1 MKVDPCC
8 LTRCKASS
16 IFLKNCGATGNWL
29 RVAFLRKGYTL
40 RRAIFSAIA
49 ALFLAGAAQ
58 AQIKTI
64 VTDHFRVHY
73 TLGAEGTA
81 RRVAETCEEVFPT
94 LAAAYDYY
102 DDFRTIHVIVLD
114 NSDVLGNGWANYYSN
129 TMAIWATSLDF
140 ELRGSHDWIKNVVTH
155 ELTHIITLNKARKKW
170 PFQFA
175 LLSVSRF
182 DSNPDITF
190 QFPLYHLNTP
200 RGWTEGI
207 AQYGAQK
214 FGYDSWDS
222 HRDMLLRM
230 AVLEDD
236 LLSWEEM
243 GTVWD
248 RMGKFYGEFVYNQG
262 YAMMVYL
269 HDQYGAEKVD
279 ELTHQVGSM
288 SFDPAIRRVLGISAD
303 QFYADWVAF
312 LAENY
317 GRLESEIRGQGF
329 FEGEPLD
336 EVNEGVLEY
345 HPALSPD
352 GKKLAYLTSEKQDYG
367 ITVLKI
373 YDFETRK
380 KTELKNWIDTRISW
394 SPDGEEIVFVRNKG
408 GFNDLYIYNLAE
420 DKERRIS
427 ARLRAKD
434 PSFSPDGQR
443 IAFVHNEDGT
453 NNLGLIA
460 RDGTDLVYLTNN
472 NDATQYMGP
481 RFSPDGEWL
490 LFSVFRGEDRD
501 IAMIRADSPPRPKVF
516 EKAEKKKKSED
527 EEGEEE
533 TIDVFP
539 DTVAFAH
546 PDSSGFRAV
555 VASPAD
561 ERDPH
566 WLPDG
571 SGFVFSSD
579 QSGIFNIY
587 RYRLEN
593 DEVEQ
598 LTNVI
603 GGAFVPTVAADESVV
618 YSGYQSNDYSLYR
631 FEMGEFERDAHFE
644 PVVMHD
650 YRSIFDG
657 PKLADQFQTATYRG
671 RNVLRYIPILQVGP
685 TYVGNT
691 FGLNQASGGLQFST
705 GDMLGGQELT
715 AWGIVGKNMRNATDL
730 NTDVGFFYERRLRP
744 QVGNNRTFNPSFYI
758 AGRRREIDNL
768 LKASQIDT
776 LEIEET
782 DLYPVPVDSVTSLL
796 IPDVRQYVYQ
806 GTSRQDLFKTTLG
819 QLAVGVDVP
828 LTRRAE
834 LNALYIWRD
843 YAEGWTLRRFRSQN
857 QIYLVQYGVDISAS
871 LDPSLLAQDTLLVN
885 NEDPLEFYEDLSFFR
900 THMLSM
906 AWRYRKINP
915 TANRLISPSGRAM
928 ALVYRYLMPTV
939 ADSLTEQIPTDGVPR
954 DQFVGVERRMRV
966 NEYVAAY
973 NERIRL
979 PFANSLNIELIG
991 AYKNARLKPRFIED
1005 GGFLE
1010 GRYYWP
1016 LRYYI
1021 GGRNFLSGYPY
1032 FTDWGTKLLYARV
1045 GYGFPIL
1052 KRISSRFINFN
1063 FSKLHGELFA
1073 EAGVVG
1079 NFSRFED
1086 IDFWQGKRWRS
1097 RPNIDQFLTDV
1108 GGELRLQLFTFYRI
1122 PMFAYFQVARPI
1134 PSSRVKRLWIT
1145 RLPNGSLEECA
1156 PTAEGCFRSLTVR
1169 DSEGDLDEIDDWRF
1183 YFGFG
1188 L

>member
-1 MKVDPCC
+1 M
-8 LTRCKASS
+8 
-16 IFLKNCGATGNWL
+16 
-29 RVAFLRKGYTL
+29 
-40 RRAIFSAIA
+40 RRAISSAIA

-58 AQIKTI
+58 AQIQTI
-64 VTDHFRVHY
+64 VTDHFRVHFSR
-73 TLGAEGTA
+73 GAEGTA

-94 LAAAYDYY
+94 LAAAYDYF

-155 ELTHIITLNKARKKW
+155 ELTHIMTLNKARKKW

-182 DSNPDITF
+182 DSNPDIAF
-190 QFPLYHLNTP
+190 QFPLYHLNAP
-200 RGWTEGI
+200 RGWSEGI
-207 AQYGAQK
+207 AQYGAHK

-243 GTVWD
+243 GTVGA
-248 RMGKFYGEFVYNQG
+248 RTGKFYGEFVYNQG
-262 YAMMVYL
+262 YAMMVYI
-269 HDQYGAEKVD
+269 HEQYGAEKVD
-279 ELTHQVGSM
+279 ELTHQIGSM

-312 LAENY
+312 LADNY
-317 GRLESEIRGQGF
+317 GRLKSEIRGQGF
-329 FEGEPLD
+329 FQGAPLD

-352 GKKLAYLTSEKQDYG
+352 GKKLAYLTSEKQDYA
-367 ITVLKI
+367 ITALKI
-373 YDFETRK
+373 YDFATEK
-380 KTELKNWIDTRISW
+380 KTKLKGRIDTRIGW
-394 SPDGEEIVFVRNKG
+394 SPDGKEIVFVRNKG
-408 GFNDLYIYNLAE
+408 GFNDLYIYDLAE
-420 DKERRIS
+420 DEECRIS

-443 IAFVHNEDGT
+443 IVFVHNEDGT
-453 NNLGLIA
+453 NNLGLID

-472 NDATQYMGP
+472 NDATQYSGP

-490 LFSVFRGEDRD
+490 LFSVFRGQDRD
-501 IAMIRADSPPRPKVF
+501 IAMIRADSPPRPKTF
-516 EKAEKKKKSED
+516 KQAKAKKKKSED

-533 TIDVFP
+533 TIEVFP

-587 RYRLEN
+587 RYRLAN

-603 GGAFVPTVAADESVV
+603 GGAFVPTVAADERVV
-618 YSGYQSNDYSLYR
+618 YSGYHSNDYSLYR
-631 FEMGEFERDAHFE
+631 FEMGEFGRAAHFE
-644 PVVMHD
+644 PVAMRD

-657 PKLADQFQTATYRG
+657 PKLDDQYRVASYRG
-671 RNVLRYIPILQVGP
+671 RNVLRYLPILQVGP
-685 TYVGNT
+685 TFVGNA
-691 FGLNQASGGLQFST
+691 FGLNQVRGGLQFST
-705 GDMLGGQELT
+705 GDMFGGQELT
-715 AWGIVGKNMRNATDL
+715 AWGIVGKNVRDATDL

-758 AGRRREIDNL
+758 RGWRREIDNL
-768 LKASQIDT
+768 SKPIQVSIDT
-776 LEIEET
+776 LAAST
-782 DLYPVPVDSVTSLL
+782 LYPVPVDSVSNVL
-796 IPDVRQYVYQ
+796 IPAVEQRVYQ
-806 GTSRQDLFKTTLG
+806 YARRQHLFKTVFKD
-819 QLAVGVDVP
+819 LAVGIDVP
-828 LTRRAE
+828 LTQRTE
-834 LNALYIWRD
+834 LNALYLWRN
-843 YAEGWTLRRFRSQN
+843 YAQSFTLRRLRSKS
-857 QIYLVQYGVDISAS
+857 QIYLVQDGVDMSETV
-871 LDPSLLAQDTLLVN
+871 DPALLVQDTLLVDREN
-885 NEDPLEFYEDLSFFR
+885 PWKYYGDLSFFR
-900 THMLSM
+900 THLLSA
-906 AWRYRKINP
+906 AWRYQKINP
-915 TANRLISPSGRAM
+915 TADRSVNPSGRALS
-928 ALVYRYLMPTV
+928 LVYSYMMPTL
-939 ADSLTEQIPTDGVPR
+939 ADSLAEQQPTDMDGVPR
-954 DQFVGVERRMRV
+954 DQLVGVERRLRV

-979 PFANSLNIELIG
+979 PFNNSLNIRLIG
-991 AYKNARLKPRFIED
+991 AYKNIRTKPCFEPD
-1005 GGFLE
+1005 EGGLFE
-1010 GRYYWP
+1010 GCFYWP

-1032 FTDWGTKLLYARV
+1032 FTDSGSKLLYARI
-1045 GYGFPIL
+1045 GYGFPL
-1052 KRISSRFINFN
+1052 LRRISTRFINFS
-1063 FSKLHGELFA
+1063 FSKLYAELFA
-1073 EAGVVG
+1073 EAGAVG

-1086 IDFWQGKRWRS
+1086 IDFWKGKRWRS
-1097 RPNIDQFLTDV
+1097 WPNTDKFLTNV

-1134 PSSRVKRLWIT
+1134 EAGRVEWIEPLPSEDD
-1145 RLPNGSLEECA
+1145 PNPEPYLS
-1156 PTAEGCFRSLTVR
+1156 VR
-1169 DSEGDLDEIDDWRF
+1169 DSQGNLDRIDEWRF

>member
-1 MKVDPCC
+1 M
-8 LTRCKASS
+8 
-16 IFLKNCGATGNWL
+16 
-29 RVAFLRKGYTL
+29 
-40 RRAIFSAIA
+40 RRAIFSAMA
-49 ALFLAGAAQ
+49 ALLLAGAAQ
-58 AQIKTI
+58 AQIQTI
-64 VTDHFRVHY
+64 VTDHFRVHFSR
-73 TLGAEGTA
+73 GAEGTA

-94 LAAAYDYY
+94 LAAAYNYY

-155 ELTHIITLNKARKKW
+155 ELTHILTLNKARKKW

-182 DSNPDITF
+182 DSNPDIAF
-190 QFPLYHLNTP
+190 QFPLYHLNAP

-207 AQYGAQK
+207 AQYGAHK

-236 LLSWEEM
+236 LLSWDEM
-243 GTVWD
+243 GTVGD
-248 RMGKFYGEFVYNQG
+248 RTGKFYGEFVYNQG
-262 YAMMVYL
+262 YAMMVYI
-269 HDQYGAEKVD
+269 HQQYGAEKVD
-279 ELTHQVGSM
+279 ELTHQIGAL

-312 LAENY
+312 LADNY
-317 GRLESEIRGQGF
+317 GRLTSEIRGQGF
-329 FEGEPLD
+329 FQGVPLD

-352 GKKLAYLTSEKQDYG
+352 GKKLAYLTSEEQDYA
-367 ITVLKI
+367 ITTLKI
-373 YDFETRK
+373 YDFETQK
-380 KTELKNWIDTRISW
+380 KTELKGWIDTRIGW

-408 GFNDLYIYNLAE
+408 GFNDLYLYNLAE
-420 DKERRIS
+420 DEERRIS

-453 NNLGLIA
+453 NNLGLID

-490 LFSVFRGEDRD
+490 LFSVFRGQDRD
-501 IAMIRADSPPRPKVF
+501 IAMIRADSPPRPKHF
-516 EKAEKKKKSED
+516 KQAEKKKSED
-527 EEGEEE
+527 EEGAEE
-533 TIDVFP
+533 TIEVFP

-561 ERDPH
+561 ERDPY

-587 RYRLEN
+587 RYRLAN

-598 LTNVI
+598 LNNVI
-603 GGAFVPTVAADESVV
+603 GGAFVPTVAADERVV
-618 YSGYQSNDYSLYR
+618 YSGYHSNDYSLYR
-631 FEMGEFERDAHFE
+631 FELGEFARAAHFE
-644 PVVMHD
+644 PVAMRD

-657 PKLADQFQTATYRG
+657 PKLSDQYQVASYRG

-685 TYVGNT
+685 TFVGNT

-705 GDMLGGQELT
+705 GDMFGGQELT
-715 AWGIVGKNMRNATDL
+715 AWGIAGKNIRDATDL

-758 AGRRREIDNL
+758 AARRREIDNL
-768 LKASQIDT
+768 SKTRVTPSPDTLAASTIYPVQIDSIDV
-776 LEIEET
+776 L
-782 DLYPVPVDSVTSLL
+782 VPNAEQH
-796 IPDVRQYVYQ
+796 IYQY
-806 GTSRQDLFKTTLG
+806 TSRQDLFKTVLG
-819 QLAVGVDVP
+819 QLAVGIDVP
-828 LTRRAE
+828 LTRRTE
-834 LNALYIWRD
+834 LNALYLWRN
-843 YAEGWTLRRFRSQN
+843 YAESWTLRRFRSKN
-857 QIYLVQYGVDISAS
+857 QIYLVQDGVDMSAA
-871 LDPSLLAQDTLLVN
+871 LDDPGLLGQDTLLVDSA
-885 NEDPLEFYEDLSFFR
+885 DPLKYYGDLSFFR
-900 THMLSM
+900 THLLS
-906 AWRYRKINP
+906 ASWRYQKINP
-915 TANRLISPSGRAM
+915 TADRSINPSGRALS
-928 ALVYRYLMPTV
+928 LVYRYLLPTV
-939 ADSLTEQIPTDGVPR
+939 ADSLTEQTPTDGVPR
-954 DQFVGVERRMRV
+954 DQFVGVERRLRV

-979 PFANSLNIELIG
+979 PFNNSLNIQLIG
-991 AYKNARLKPRFIED
+991 AYKNIRLKPRYDPE

-1010 GRYYWP
+1010 GRFYWP

-1032 FTDWGTKLLYARV
+1032 FTDSGSKLLYARI

-1052 KRISSRFINFN
+1052 RRISSRFINFS
-1063 FSKLHGELFA
+1063 FSKLYAELFA
-1073 EAGVVG
+1073 EAGAVG

-1086 IDFWQGKRWRS
+1086 IDFWKGKPWRS
-1097 RPNIDQFLTDV
+1097 WPNTDKFLTNV

-1122 PMFAYFQVARPI
+1122 PMFAYLQVARPLESARVEWFTPE
-1134 PSSRVKRLWIT
+1134 PSEDDPDPESY
-1145 RLPNGSLEECA
+1145 
-1156 PTAEGCFRSLTVR
+1156 LTVR
-1169 DSEGDLDEIDDWRF
+1169 NSEGERGRIDTWRF

>member
-1 MKVDPCC
+1 M
-8 LTRCKASS
+8 
-16 IFLKNCGATGNWL
+16 
-29 RVAFLRKGYTL
+29 

-73 TLGAEGTA
+73 ASGAEGTA

-102 DDFRTIHVIVLD
+102 DDFRTIHVMVFD

-182 DSNPDITF
+182 DSNPDIAF

-207 AQYGAQK
+207 AQYGAHK
-214 FGYDSWDS
+214 FGYDTWDS

-279 ELTHQVGSM
+279 ELTHQVGSV

-317 GRLESEIRGQGF
+317 GRLESEIRAQGF
-329 FEGEPLD
+329 FQGTALD

-352 GKKLAYLTSEKQDYG
+352 GKKLAYLTSEKQDYAL
-367 ITVLKI
+367 TVLKI
-373 YDFETRK
+373 YDFETGEETK
-380 KTELKNWIDTRISW
+380 LKGRVDTRIGW

-408 GFNDLYIYNLAE
+408 GFNDLYIYNLAA
-420 DKERRIS
+420 DQERRIS
-427 ARLRAKD
+427 ANLRAKD

-443 IAFVHNEDGT
+443 IAFVHNKDGT
-453 NNLGLIA
+453 NNLGLID

-501 IAMIRADSPPRPKVF
+501 IAMMRADSPPRPKVF
-516 EKAEKKKKSED
+516 EKAQKNSED
-527 EEGEEE
+527 EAGQEE
-533 TIDVFP
+533 TIAVFP

-546 PDSSGFRAV
+546 PDSSEFRAV
-555 VASPAD
+555 VASSAD

-593 DEVEQ
+593 DQVEQ

-603 GGAFVPTVAADESVV
+603 GGAFAPTVAADERVV
-618 YSGYQSNDYSLYR
+618 YSGYYSNDYSLYS
-631 FEMGEFERDAHFE
+631 FELGEFERAAHFE
-644 PVVMHD
+644 PVALRD

-657 PKLADQFQTATYRG
+657 PKLADQFQIATYRG

-768 LKASQIDT
+768 LKASQITADT
-776 LEIEET
+776 LEVGT
-782 DLYPVPVDSVTSLL
+782 VYPVPVDSVTSLL
-796 IPDVRQYVYQ
+796 IPDVRQYIYQ
-806 GTSRQDLFKTTLG
+806 GTSREDLFKTSLG

-828 LTRRAE
+828 LTRRTE

-857 QIYLVQYGVDISAS
+857 QIYLEQDGVDVSAS
-871 LDPSLLAQDTLLVN
+871 LDPSFLAQDTLLVN
-885 NEDPLEFYEDLSFFR
+885 NQDPLGFYQDLSFFR

-906 AWRYRKINP
+906 AWRYQKINP
-915 TANRLISPSGRAM
+915 TADRLISPSGRAM
-928 ALVYRYLMPTV
+928 ALVYNYLMPTV
-939 ADSLTEQIPTDGVPR
+939 ADSLTEQTPPDGVPR

-966 NEYVAAY
+966 NEYVASY
-973 NERIRL
+973 NERIQL
-979 PFANSLNIELIG
+979 PFDNSLNIELTG
-991 AYKNARLKPRFIED
+991 AYKNVRLKPRFIEN

-1063 FSKLHGELFA
+1063 FSKLYAELFA

-1079 NFSRFED
+1079 NFSRFAD
-1086 IDFWQGKRWRS
+1086 IDFWSGEPWRS
-1097 RPNIDQFLTDV
+1097 LPNTDQFLTDV

-1122 PMFAYFQVARPI
+1122 PMFAYFQVAHPLNRE
-1134 PSSRVKRLWIT
+1134 RV
-1145 RLPNGSLEECA
+1145 P
-1156 PTAEGCFRSLTVR
+1156 R
-1169 DSEGDLDEIDDWRF
+1169 DEGDPLIDKWRY

>member
-1 MKVDPCC
+1 M
-8 LTRCKASS
+8 
-16 IFLKNCGATGNWL
+16 
-29 RVAFLRKGYTL
+29 
-40 RRAIFSAIA
+40 RRAIFAAIA
-49 ALFLAGAAQ
+49 ALLLAGAAQ
-58 AQIKTI
+58 AQLQTI
-64 VTDHFRVHY
+64 VTDHFRVHFAR
-73 TLGAEGTA
+73 GAEGTA

-102 DDFRTIHVIVLD
+102 DDFRTIHVLVFD

-129 TMAIWATSLDF
+129 TMAIWATSLDY

-190 QFPLYHLNTP
+190 QFPLYHLNAP

-207 AQYGAQK
+207 AQYGAHK
-214 FGYDSWDS
+214 FGYDKWDS

-236 LLSWEEM
+236 LLSWSEM
-243 GTVWD
+243 GTVLD

-262 YAMMVYL
+262 YAMMVYI
-269 HDQYGAEKVD
+269 HQQYGPEKVD
-279 ELTHQVGSM
+279 ELTHQIGSL
-288 SFDPAIRRVLGISAD
+288 SFDPAIRRVLGISAN
-303 QFYADWVAF
+303 QFYEDWVAF

-317 GRLESEIRGQGF
+317 GRLEAEIRGQGL
-329 FEGEPLD
+329 FEGAALS

-352 GKKLAYLTSEKQDYG
+352 GQKLAYITSEERDYA
-367 ITVLKI
+367 IPVLKI
-373 YDFETRK
+373 YDFATQE
-380 KTELKNWIDTRISW
+380 KTELKGSIDTRIGW
-394 SPDGEEIVFVRNKG
+394 SPDGEEIVFARNKG
-408 GFNDLYIYNLAE
+408 GFNDLYIYNLAADE
-420 DKERRIS
+420 ERRIS

-453 NNLGLIA
+453 NNLGLID
-460 RDGTDLVYLTNN
+460 RDGTDLAYLTNN
-472 NDATQYMGP
+472 NDATQYTAP
-481 RFSPDGEWL
+481 RFSPDGQWL

-501 IAMIRADSPPRPKVF
+501 IAMIRADSPPRPKTF
-516 EKAEKKKKSED
+516 AKKAKKKDD

-533 TIDVFP
+533 AVEVFP

-587 RYRLEN
+587 RYHLAN
-593 DEVEQ
+593 GQVEQ

-603 GGAFVPTVAADESVV
+603 GGAFVPTVAADERVV
-618 YSGYQSNDYSLYR
+618 YSGYRSNDYSLYS
-631 FEMGEFERDAHFE
+631 FELGEFERAAHFK
-644 PVVMHD
+644 PVAMRD

-657 PKLADQFQTATYRG
+657 PKLADQYQVAPYRG
-671 RNVLRYIPILQVGP
+671 RSVLRYIPILQVGP
-685 TYVGNT
+685 TFVGNT

-715 AWGIVGKNMRNATDL
+715 AWGIVGKNMRDATDL

-768 LKASQIDT
+768 LQARDIQADT
-776 LEIEET
+776 LEAT
-782 DLYPVPVDSVTSLL
+782 DIYPVPVDSVTSLL
-796 IPDVRQYVYQ
+796 IPNAQQYIYQ
-806 GTSRQDLFKTTLG
+806 ATSREDLFKTVLG
-819 QLAVGVDVP
+819 QIAVGVDVP
-828 LTRRAE
+828 LTRRTE
-834 LNALYIWRD
+834 LSALYLWRNYD
-843 YAEGWTLRRFRSQN
+843 ESWTLRRFRSKS
-857 QIYLVQYGVDISAS
+857 QIYLVQDDVDVSAI
-871 LDPSLLAQDTLLVN
+871 LDPAILGQDSLLVDS
-885 NEDPLEFYEDLSFFR
+885 EDPLKFYGDLSFFR
-900 THMLSM
+900 THVLS
-906 AWRYRKINP
+906 ASWRYRRIYP
-915 TANRLISPSGRAM
+915 TANQLISPSGRSLAF
-928 ALVYRYLMPTV
+928 VYRYMIPTV
-939 ADSLTEQIPTDGVPR
+939 ADSLAEQTPTDGVPG
-954 DQFVGVERRMRV
+954 DQFVGVERRLRV

-973 NERIRL
+973 NERIGL
-979 PFANSLNIELIG
+979 PFDNSLNIELVA
-991 AYKNARLKPRFIED
+991 AYKNIRLKPSYIED
-1005 GGFLE
+1005 GGFFE
-1010 GRYYWP
+1010 GRFYWP

-1032 FTDWGTKLLYARV
+1032 FTESGSKLLYARV
-1045 GYGFPIL
+1045 GYGFPVF
-1052 KRISSRFINFN
+1052 KRISSRFINFS
-1063 FSKLHGELFA
+1063 FSKLYAELFA

-1079 NFSRFED
+1079 NFSSFED
-1086 IDFWQGKRWRS
+1086 IDFWSGKSWRS
-1097 RPNIDQFLTDV
+1097 WPNTDQFLTDV

-1122 PMFAYFQVARPI
+1122 PMFAYFQVAHPLNRARVAEDAGPI
-1134 PSSRVKRLWIT
+1134 DK
-1145 RLPNGSLEECA
+1145 
-1156 PTAEGCFRSLTVR
+1156 
-1169 DSEGDLDEIDDWRF
+1169 WRY
-1183 YFGFG
+1183 YFGFR

>member
-1 MKVDPCC
+1 M
-8 LTRCKASS
+8 
-16 IFLKNCGATGNWL
+16 
-29 RVAFLRKGYTL
+29 
-40 RRAIFSAIA
+40 RRAIFSSIA

-182 DSNPDITF
+182 DSNPDIAF
-190 QFPLYHLNTP
+190 QFPLYHLNAP

-214 FGYDSWDS
+214 FGYDAWDS

-262 YAMMVYL
+262 YAMMVYI
-269 HDQYGAEKVD
+269 HEQYGAEKVD
-279 ELTHQVGSM
+279 ELTHQIGSM
-288 SFDPAIRRVLGISAD
+288 SFDPAIRRVLGVSAD

-317 GRLESEIRGQGF
+317 GRLESEIRAQGF
-329 FEGEPLD
+329 FQGAPLD

-352 GKKLAYLTSEKQDYG
+352 GKKLAYLTSENQDYAL
-367 ITVLKI
+367 TVLKI
-373 YDFETRK
+373 YDFETQE
-380 KTELKNWIDTRISW
+380 KTELKGRIDTRTAW

-408 GFNDLYIYNLAE
+408 GFNDLYIYNLAA

-453 NNLGLIA
+453 NNLGLID

-490 LFSVFRGEDRD
+490 LFSLFRGEDRD

-516 EKAEKKKKSED
+516 EKAKNKKKSED
-527 EEGEEE
+527 DEEGEEGEEE
-533 TIDVFP
+533 TIEVFP

-587 RYRLEN
+587 RYRLAN

-603 GGAFVPTVAADESVV
+603 GGAFVPTVAADERVV
-618 YSGYQSNDYSLYR
+618 YSGYHSNDYSLYS
-631 FEMGEFERDAHFE
+631 FEMGEYERDAHFE
-644 PVVMHD
+644 PVAMRD

-657 PKLADQFQTATYRG
+657 PKLADQFQIATYRG

-705 GDMLGGQELT
+705 GDMFGGQELT
-715 AWGIVGKNMRNATDL
+715 AWGIAGKNMRSATDL

-744 QVGNNRTFNPSFYI
+744 QVGNNRTFNPSFYV

-768 LKASQIDT
+768 IKGSQIDS
-776 LEIEET
+776 LYFEVT

-796 IPDVRQYVYQ
+796 IPDVEQYVYQ
-806 GTSRQDLFKTTLG
+806 ATSRADLFKTVLG

-828 LTRRAE
+828 LTRRSE
-834 LNALYIWRD
+834 LNALYIWRN
-843 YAEGWTLRRFRSQN
+843 YAESWTLNHFRSED
-857 QIYLVQYGVDISAS
+857 QIYLVQDNVDVSGV
-871 LDPSLLAQDTLLVN
+871 LDPALLGQDTLLVN
-885 NEDPLEFYEDLSFFR
+885 REDPLKFYGDLSFYR

-915 TANRLISPSGRAM
+915 TADRLISPSGRAM

-939 ADSLTEQIPTDGVPR
+939 ADSLAEQTPTDGVPR
-954 DQFVGVERRMRV
+954 DQFVGVERRLRV
-966 NEYVAAY
+966 NEYIAAY
-973 NERIRL
+973 NERIKL
-979 PFANSLNIELIG
+979 PFDNSLNIEFIG
-991 AYKNARLKPRFIED
+991 AYKNVRLKPRFIED
-1005 GGFLE
+1005 GGFFE
-1010 GRYYWP
+1010 GRFYWP
-1016 LRYYI
+1016 LRYYV

-1032 FTDWGTKLLYARV
+1032 FTDSGTKLLYARV

-1063 FSKLHGELFA
+1063 FSKLYAELFA
-1073 EAGVVG
+1073 EAGAVG

-1086 IDFWQGKRWRS
+1086 IDFWSGERWRS
-1097 RPNIDQFLTDV
+1097 WPNTDKFLTNV

-1122 PMFAYFQVARPI
+1122 PMFAYFQVAHPLNRDRV
-1134 PSSRVKRLWIT
+1134 SSD
-1145 RLPNGSLEECA
+1145 EDA
-1156 PTAEGCFRSLTVR
+1156 PL
-1169 DSEGDLDEIDDWRF
+1169 IDKWRY

>member
-1 MKVDPCC
+1 MV
-8 LTRCKASS
+8 SS
-16 IFLKNCGATGNWL
+16 IFLATCGATGNWL

-40 RRAIFSAIA
+40 RRAIFSSIA

-102 DDFRTIHVIVLD
+102 DDFRTIHVMVFD

-182 DSNPDITF
+182 DSNPDIAF
-190 QFPLYHLNTP
+190 QFPLYHLNAP

-214 FGYDSWDS
+214 FGYDTWDS

-243 GTVWD
+243 GTVLD

-262 YAMMVYL
+262 YAMMVYI
-269 HDQYGAEKVD
+269 HEQYGAEKVD
-279 ELTHQVGSM
+279 ELTHQIGSM
-288 SFDPAIRRVLGISAD
+288 SFDPAIRRVLGVSAD

-329 FEGEPLD
+329 FQGAPLD

-380 KTELKNWIDTRISW
+380 KTELKGWIDTRIGW

-453 NNLGLIA
+453 NNLGLID

-490 LFSVFRGEDRD
+490 LFSLFRGEDRD

-516 EKAEKKKKSED
+516 EKAKKKSEDD

-555 VASPAD
+555 VASSAD

-593 DEVEQ
+593 REVEQ

-603 GGAFVPTVAADESVV
+603 GGAFVPTVAADERVV
-618 YSGYQSNDYSLYR
+618 YSGYHSNDYSLYS

-644 PVVMHD
+644 PVVMRD

-768 LKASQIDT
+768 LKDSQITADT
-776 LEIEET
+776 L
-782 DLYPVPVDSVTSLL
+782 DVGNVYPVPVDSVTSLL
-796 IPDVRQYVYQ
+796 IPDVRQYIYQ
-806 GTSRQDLFKTTLG
+806 GTSREDLFKTSLG

-828 LTRRAE
+828 LTRRTE

-843 YAEGWTLRRFRSQN
+843 YAEGWTLRHFRSQN
-857 QIYLVQYGVDISAS
+857 QIYLEQDGVNVSAS

-885 NEDPLEFYEDLSFFR
+885 NEDPLRFYEDLSFFR

-915 TANRLISPSGRAM
+915 TADRLISPSGRAM

-973 NERIRL
+973 NERIKL
-979 PFANSLNIELIG
+979 PFDNSLNIELIG
-991 AYKNARLKPRFIED
+991 AYKNVRLKPRFTED
-1005 GGFLE
+1005 GGFFE
-1010 GRYYWP
+1010 GRFYWP

-1032 FTDWGTKLLYARV
+1032 FTDSGTKLLYARV

-1063 FSKLHGELFA
+1063 FSKLYAELFA

-1086 IDFWQGKRWRS
+1086 IDFWKGERWRS
-1097 RPNIDQFLTDV
+1097 LPNTDNFLTNV

-1122 PMFAYFQVARPI
+1122 PMFAYFQVAHPLNRD
-1134 PSSRVKRLWIT
+1134 RVAS
-1145 RLPNGSLEECA
+1145 GEDA
-1156 PTAEGCFRSLTVR
+1156 PL
-1169 DSEGDLDEIDDWRF
+1169 IDKWRY

>member
-1 MKVDPCC
+1 M
-8 LTRCKASS
+8 
-16 IFLKNCGATGNWL
+16 
-29 RVAFLRKGYTL
+29 

-58 AQIKTI
+58 AQIQTI
-64 VTDHFRVHY
+64 VTDHFRVHFSR
-73 TLGAEGTA
+73 GAEGTA

-155 ELTHIITLNKARKKW
+155 ELTHIMTLNKARKKW

-182 DSNPDITF
+182 DSNPDIAF
-190 QFPLYHLNTP
+190 QFPLYHLNAP

-207 AQYGAQK
+207 AQYGAHK

-243 GTVWD
+243 GTVGD
-248 RMGKFYGEFVYNQG
+248 RTGKFYGEFVYNQG
-262 YAMMVYL
+262 YAMMVYI
-269 HDQYGAEKVD
+269 HQQYGAEKVD
-279 ELTHQVGSM
+279 ELTHQIGSM
-288 SFDPAIRRVLGISAD
+288 SFDPAIHRVLGISAD

-312 LAENY
+312 LGENY
-317 GRLESEIRGQGF
+317 GRLQSEIRGQGF
-329 FEGEPLD
+329 FQGAPLD

-352 GKKLAYLTSEKQDYG
+352 GKKLAYLTSEKQDYA
-367 ITVLKI
+367 ITALKI
-373 YDFETRK
+373 YDFATEK
-380 KTELKNWIDTRISW
+380 KTKLKGRIATRIGW
-394 SPDGEEIVFVRNKG
+394 SPDGKEIVFVRNKG

-420 DKERRIS
+420 DEERRIS

-443 IAFVHNEDGT
+443 VAFVHNEDGT
-453 NNLGLIA
+453 NNLGLID

-472 NDATQYMGP
+472 NDATQYSGP

-501 IAMIRADSPPRPKVF
+501 IAMIRADSPPRPKTF
-516 EKAEKKKKSED
+516 KKAKAKKKSEE
-527 EEGEEE
+527 EEGAEE

-587 RYRLEN
+587 RYRLAN

-603 GGAFVPTVAADESVV
+603 GGAFVPTVAADERVV
-618 YSGYQSNDYSLYR
+618 YSGYHSNDYSLYR
-631 FEMGEFERDAHFE
+631 FEMGEFERAAHFE
-644 PVVMHD
+644 PVAMRD

-657 PKLADQFQTATYRG
+657 PKLDDQYQIASYRG

-685 TYVGNT
+685 TFVGNA

-705 GDMLGGQELT
+705 GDMFGGQELT
-715 AWGIVGKNMRNATDL
+715 AWGIVGKNVRDATDL

-758 AGRRREIDNL
+758 AARRREIDNL
-768 LKASQIDT
+768 VKARAIDPPDT
-776 LEIEET
+776 LAAST
-782 DLYPVPVDSVTSLL
+782 LYPVPVDSVSSVL
-796 IPDVRQYVYQ
+796 IPAVEQHIYQY
-806 GTSRQDLFKTTLG
+806 TSRQDLFKTVLG
-819 QLAVGVDVP
+819 QLAVGIDVP
-828 LTRRAE
+828 LTRRTE
-834 LNALYIWRD
+834 LNALYLWRN
-843 YAEGWTLRRFRSQN
+843 YAESWTLRRFRSKS
-857 QIYLVQYGVDISAS
+857 QIYLVQDGVDMSEV
-871 LDPSLLAQDTLLVN
+871 LDPALLGQDTLLVDSA
-885 NEDPLEFYEDLSFFR
+885 DPLKFYGDLSFFR
-900 THMLSM
+900 THLLS
-906 AWRYRKINP
+906 ASWRYQKINP
-915 TANRLISPSGRAM
+915 TADRSINPSGRALS
-928 ALVYRYLMPTV
+928 LVYRYLLPTV
-939 ADSLTEQIPTDGVPR
+939 ADSLAEQTPTDGVPR
-954 DQFVGVERRMRV
+954 DQFVGVERRLRV

-979 PFANSLNIELIG
+979 PFNNSLNIELVG
-991 AYKNARLKPRFIED
+991 AYKNIRLKPRYTEE

-1010 GRYYWP
+1010 GRFYWP
-1016 LRYYI
+1016 LRYYV

-1032 FTDWGTKLLYARV
+1032 FTDSGSKLLYARI
-1045 GYGFPIL
+1045 GYGFPL
-1052 KRISSRFINFN
+1052 LRRISSRFINFS
-1063 FSKLHGELFA
+1063 FSKLYAELFA
-1073 EAGVVG
+1073 EAGAVG

-1086 IDFWQGKRWRS
+1086 IDFWKGKRWRS
-1097 RPNIDQFLTDV
+1097 WPNTDKFLTNV

-1134 PSSRVKRLWIT
+1134 EAGRVERIEPLPSEDD
-1145 RLPNGSLEECA
+1145 PNPE
-1156 PTAEGCFRSLTVR
+1156 PYLTVR
-1169 DSEGDLDEIDDWRF
+1169 DSQGNVDRIDEWRF

>member
-1 MKVDPCC
+1 M
-8 LTRCKASS
+8 
-16 IFLKNCGATGNWL
+16 
-29 RVAFLRKGYTL
+29 

-73 TLGAEGTA
+73 TSGAEGTA

-155 ELTHIITLNKARKKW
+155 ELTHIMTLNKARKKW

-175 LLSVSRF
+175 LISVSRF

-190 QFPLYHLNTP
+190 QFPLYHLNAP

-262 YAMMVYL
+262 YAMMVYI
-269 HDQYGAEKVD
+269 HQQYGAEKVD
-279 ELTHQVGSM
+279 ELTHQIGSM

-317 GRLESEIRGQGF
+317 GRLESEIRAQGF
-329 FEGEPLD
+329 FQGEPLD

-367 ITVLKI
+367 LTVLKI
-373 YDFETRK
+373 YDFETHK
-380 KTELKNWIDTRISW
+380 KIELKGRIDTRIGW
-394 SPDGEEIVFVRNKG
+394 SPDGKEIVFVRNKG

-427 ARLRAKD
+427 ANLRSKD

-443 IAFVHNEDGT
+443 IAFVHNKDGT
-453 NNLGLIA
+453 NNLGLID

-516 EKAEKKKKSED
+516 EKAKNKKKSED
-527 EEGEEE
+527 EEGEEGEEE
-533 TIDVFP
+533 TIEVFP

-593 DEVEQ
+593 GEVEQ

-603 GGAFVPTVAADESVV
+603 GGAFVPTVAADERVV
-618 YSGYQSNDYSLYR
+618 YSGYHSNDYSLYS
-631 FEMGEFERDAHFE
+631 FEMGEFEREAHFE
-644 PVVMHD
+644 PVAMRD

-744 QVGNNRTFNPSFYI
+744 QVGNNRTFNPSFFI

-768 LKASQIDT
+768 LKDSQIAADT
-776 LEIEET
+776 LEVGSV
-782 DLYPVPVDSVTSLL
+782 YPIPVDSVTSLL
-796 IPDVRQYVYQ
+796 IPDVRQYIYQ
-806 GTSRQDLFKTTLG
+806 GTSREDLFKTSLG

-828 LTRRAE
+828 LTRRTE

-857 QIYLVQYGVDISAS
+857 QIYLEQDGVDISAT

-885 NEDPLEFYEDLSFFR
+885 NEDPLGFYEDLSFFR

-915 TANRLISPSGRAM
+915 TADRLISPSGRAM

-939 ADSLTEQIPTDGVPR
+939 ADSLTEQIPPDGVPR

-966 NEYVAAY
+966 NEYIAAY
-973 NERIRL
+973 NERIQL
-979 PFANSLNIELIG
+979 PFDNSLNIELIG
-991 AYKNARLKPRFIED
+991 AYKNVRLKPRFVED

-1032 FTDWGTKLLYARV
+1032 FTAWGTKLLYARV

-1063 FSKLHGELFA
+1063 FSKLYAELFA

-1086 IDFWQGKRWRS
+1086 IDFWSGERWRS
-1097 RPNIDQFLTDV
+1097 LPNTDNFLTDV

-1122 PMFAYFQVARPI
+1122 PMFAYFQVAHPLNRERI
-1134 PSSRVKRLWIT
+1134 SSD
-1145 RLPNGSLEECA
+1145 EDA
-1156 PTAEGCFRSLTVR
+1156 PL
-1169 DSEGDLDEIDDWRF
+1169 IDKWRY

>member
-1 MKVDPCC
+1 
-8 LTRCKASS
+8 
-16 IFLKNCGATGNWL
+16 
-29 RVAFLRKGYTL
+29 L
-40 RRAIFSAIA
+40 RRATFSAIA
-49 ALFLAGAAQ
+49 ALLLVGAAQ
-58 AQIKTI
+58 AQIQTI
-64 VTDHFRVHY
+64 VTDHFRVHF

-114 NSDVLGNGWANYYSN
+114 NSDQLGNGWANYYSN

-207 AQYGAQK
+207 AQYGAHK

-248 RMGKFYGEFVYNQG
+248 RTGKFYGEFVYNQG
-262 YAMMVYL
+262 YAMMVYI
-269 HDQYGAEKVD
+269 HQQYGAEKVD
-279 ELTHQVGSM
+279 ELTHQIGSM

-329 FEGEPLD
+329 FEGMSLD

-345 HPALSPD
+345 HPALSLD
-352 GKKLAYLTSEKQDYG
+352 GKKLAYLTSEKQDFA
-367 ITVLKI
+367 ITTLKI
-373 YDFETRK
+373 YDFETQK
-380 KTELKNWIDTRISW
+380 ETELKGWIDTRIGW
-394 SPDGEEIVFVRNKG
+394 SPDGEEIVFTRNKG
-408 GFNDLYIYNLAE
+408 GFNDLYIYNLAA

-453 NNLGLIA
+453 NNLGLID

-472 NDATQYMGP
+472 NDATQYSAP

-501 IAMIRADSPPRPKVF
+501 IAMIRADSPPRPKTF
-516 EKAEKKKKSED
+516 EKAKKKSED
-527 EEGEEE
+527 EEDEEE

-561 ERDPH
+561 ERDPC

-593 DEVEQ
+593 GQIEQ

-618 YSGYQSNDYSLYR
+618 YSGYHSNDYSLYR
-631 FEMGEFERDAHFE
+631 FEMGEFERNAHFE
-644 PVVMHD
+644 PVAMRD

-657 PKLADQFQTATYRG
+657 PKLADQYQVASYRG

-685 TYVGNT
+685 TFVGNT
-691 FGLNQASGGLQFST
+691 FGLNQASGGLQFTT
-705 GDMLGGQELT
+705 GDMFGGQELT
-715 AWGIVGKNMRNATDL
+715 AWGIVGKNMRDATDL

-768 LKASQIDT
+768 IKDSLVEVDT
-776 LEIEET
+776 FAVGNI
-782 DLYPVPVDSVTSLL
+782 YPVPVDSVTSLL
-796 IPDVRQYVYQ
+796 IPAAQQYVYQ
-806 GTSRQDLFKTTLG
+806 ATSREDLFKTALG

-828 LTRRAE
+828 LTRRTE
-834 LNALYIWRD
+834 LNALYIWRN
-843 YAEGWTLRRFRSQN
+843 YAEGWTLPRFRSQN
-857 QIYLVQYGVDISAS
+857 QIYLGQQKY
-871 LDPSLLAQDTLLVN
+871 LDPDTTMYDVSATFDPALLAQDTLLVN
-885 NEDPLEFYEDLSFFR
+885 SEDPLKFYGDLSFFR

-915 TANRLISPSGRAM
+915 TADRLISPSGRAM

-939 ADSLTEQIPTDGVPR
+939 ADSLTEQTPIDGVPR
-954 DQFVGVERRMRV
+954 DRFVGVERRLRV
-966 NEYVAAY
+966 NEYIAAY

-979 PFANSLNIELIG
+979 PFNNSLNIELIG
-991 AYKNARLKPRFIED
+991 AYKNIRLKPRRIEG
-1005 GGFLE
+1005 GGFFE
-1010 GRYYWP
+1010 GRFYWP

-1032 FTDWGTKLLYARV
+1032 FTDSGTKLLYARI

-1063 FSKLHGELFA
+1063 FSKLYAELFA
-1073 EAGVVG
+1073 EAGAVG

-1086 IDFWQGKRWRS
+1086 IDFWKEERWRS
-1097 RPNIDQFLTDV
+1097 MPNTDKFLTDV

-1122 PMFAYFQVARPI
+1122 PMFAYFQVAHPLNRERV
-1134 PSSRVKRLWIT
+1134 SR
-1145 RLPNGSLEECA
+1145 
-1156 PTAEGCFRSLTVR
+1156 
-1169 DSEGDLDEIDDWRF
+1169 DEDDPLIDKWRY

>member
-1 MKVDPCC
+1 M
-8 LTRCKASS
+8 
-16 IFLKNCGATGNWL
+16 
-29 RVAFLRKGYTL
+29 
-40 RRAIFSAIA
+40 RRATFSAIA
-49 ALFLAGAAQ
+49 ALLLVGAAQ
-58 AQIKTI
+58 AQIQTI
-64 VTDHFRVHY
+64 VTDHFRVHF

-114 NSDVLGNGWANYYSN
+114 NSDQLGNGWANYYSN

-155 ELTHIITLNKARKKW
+155 ELTHIMTLNKARKKW

-190 QFPLYHLNTP
+190 QFPLYHLNAP

-207 AQYGAQK
+207 AQYGAHK
-214 FGYDSWDS
+214 FGYDTWDS

-230 AVLEDD
+230 AALEDD

-248 RMGKFYGEFVYNQG
+248 RTGKFYGEFVYNQG
-262 YAMMVYL
+262 YAMMVYI
-269 HDQYGAEKVD
+269 HQQYGAEKVD
-279 ELTHQVGSM
+279 ELTHQIGSM

-303 QFYADWVAF
+303 QFYADWAAF

-317 GRLESEIRGQGF
+317 GRLESEIRTGGF
-329 FEGEPLD
+329 FEGMPLD

-352 GKKLAYLTSEKQDYG
+352 GKKLAYLTSEKQDFA
-367 ITVLKI
+367 ITSLKI
-373 YDFETRK
+373 YDFETQK
-380 KTELKNWIDTRISW
+380 KTKLKGWIDTRSGW
-394 SPDGEEIVFVRNKG
+394 SPDGEELVFVRNKG
-408 GFNDLYIYNLAE
+408 GFNDLYIYNLAA

-453 NNLGLIA
+453 NNLGLID

-472 NDATQYMGP
+472 NDATQYSAP

-501 IAMIRADSPPRPKVF
+501 IAMIRVDSPPRPKVF
-516 EKAEKKKKSED
+516 EKAKKKEKSED
-527 EEGEEE
+527 EEDEEETEE

-555 VASPAD
+555 VASSAD
-561 ERDPH
+561 ERDPY

-593 DEVEQ
+593 REVEQ

-618 YSGYQSNDYSLYR
+618 YSGYHSNDYSLYR
-631 FEMGEFERDAHFE
+631 FEMGEFEREVHFE
-644 PVVMHD
+644 PVAMRD

-657 PKLADQFQTATYRG
+657 PKLADQFQVASYRG

-685 TYVGNT
+685 TFVGNT
-691 FGLNQASGGLQFST
+691 FGLNQASGGVQFST
-705 GDMLGGQELT
+705 GDMFGGQELT
-715 AWGIVGKNMRNATDL
+715 AWGIAGKNMRDATDL

-768 LKASQIDT
+768 LKDTQIQSDT
-776 LEIEET
+776 LEVGNI
-782 DLYPVPVDSVTSLL
+782 YPVPVDSVTSLL
-796 IPDVRQYVYQ
+796 IPDVRQHVRQ
-806 GTSRQDLFKTTLG
+806 GISRQDLFKTVLG

-828 LTRRAE
+828 LTRRTE
-834 LNALYIWRD
+834 LNALYIWRN
-843 YAEGWTLRRFRSQN
+843 YSEGWTLRRFRSLN
-857 QIYLVQYGVDISAS
+857 KIYLEQDGVDVSDSLGLDSAILS
-871 LDPSLLAQDTLLVN
+871 QDTLLVN
-885 NEDPLEFYEDLSFFR
+885 SEDPLKFYGDLSFFR

-915 TANRLISPSGRAM
+915 TADRLISPSGRAL
-928 ALVYRYLMPTV
+928 ALVYRYLIPTV
-939 ADSLTEQIPTDGVPR
+939 ADSLTEQIPIDGVPR

-979 PFANSLNIELIG
+979 PFDNSLNIELIG
-991 AYKNARLKPRFIED
+991 AYKNIRLKPRFIED
-1005 GGFLE
+1005 GGFFE
-1010 GRYYWP
+1010 GRFYWP

-1032 FTDWGTKLLYARV
+1032 FTDSGTKLLYARV

-1052 KRISSRFINFN
+1052 KRISRRFINFN
-1063 FSKLHGELFA
+1063 FSKLYAELFA
-1073 EAGVVG
+1073 EAGLVG

-1086 IDFWQGKRWRS
+1086 IDFWSGERWRS
-1097 RPNIDQFLTDV
+1097 RPNTDKFLTDV

-1122 PMFAYFQVARPI
+1122 PMFAYFQVAHPLNRD
-1134 PSSRVKRLWIT
+1134 
-1145 RLPNGSLEECA
+1145 RLP
-1156 PTAEGCFRSLTVR
+1156 
-1169 DSEGDLDEIDDWRF
+1169 GDEDDPLIDKWRY

>member
-1 MKVDPCC
+1 
-8 LTRCKASS
+8 
-16 IFLKNCGATGNWL
+16 
-29 RVAFLRKGYTL
+29 
-40 RRAIFSAIA
+40 
-49 ALFLAGAAQ
+49 
-58 AQIKTI
+58 
-64 VTDHFRVHY
+64 
-73 TLGAEGTA
+73 
-81 RRVAETCEEVFPT
+81 
-94 LAAAYDYY
+94 
-102 DDFRTIHVIVLD
+102 
-114 NSDVLGNGWANYYSN
+114 
-129 TMAIWATSLDF
+129 
-140 ELRGSHDWIKNVVTH
+140 RGSHDWIKNVVTH
-155 ELTHIITLNKARKKW
+155 ELTHIMTLNKARKKW

-190 QFPLYHLNTP
+190 QFPLYHLNAP

-214 FGYDSWDS
+214 FGYDTWDS

-262 YAMMVYL
+262 YAMMVYI
-269 HDQYGAEKVD
+269 HEQYGAEKVD
-279 ELTHQVGSM
+279 ELTHQIGSM

-317 GRLESEIRGQGF
+317 GRLESEIRAQGF
-329 FEGEPLD
+329 FQGESLD

-367 ITVLKI
+367 LTVLKI

-380 KTELKNWIDTRISW
+380 KTELKNWIDTRIGW

-453 NNLGLIA
+453 NNLGLID

-490 LFSVFRGEDRD
+490 LFSLFRGEDRD

-516 EKAEKKKKSED
+516 EKANKKKKSDDDEEG

-533 TIDVFP
+533 TIEVFP

-631 FEMGEFERDAHFE
+631 FEMGEYERDAHFE
-644 PVVMHD
+644 PVVMRD

-657 PKLADQFQTATYRG
+657 LKLADQFQTATYRG

-705 GDMLGGQELT
+705 GDMFGGQELT
-715 AWGIVGKNMRNATDL
+715 AWGIVGKNMRSATDL

-768 LKASQIDT
+768 IKGSQVDS
-776 LEIEET
+776 LEIEAT

-806 GTSRQDLFKTTLG
+806 GTSREDLFKTSLG

-828 LTRRAE
+828 LTRRTE

-843 YAEGWTLRRFRSQN
+843 FAEGWTLRRFRSQN
-857 QIYLVQYGVDISAS
+857 QIYLEQDGVDISAS

-915 TANRLISPSGRAM
+915 TADRLISPSGRAM

-966 NEYVAAY
+966 NEYIAAY

-979 PFANSLNIELIG
+979 PFDNSLNIELIG
-991 AYKNARLKPRFIED
+991 AYKNVRLKPRFIED

-1063 FSKLHGELFA
+1063 FSKLYAELFA

-1086 IDFWQGKRWRS
+1086 IDFWKGERWKS
-1097 RPNIDQFLTDV
+1097 RPNIDPFLADV

-1122 PMFAYFQVARPI
+1122 PMFAYFQVARPL
-1134 PSSRVKRLWIT
+1134 PSSRVKQLWIT

-1156 PTAEGCFRSLTVR
+1156 PNAQDCFRSLTVR
-1169 DSEGDLDEIDDWRF
+1169 DAEGDLDEIDNWRF

>member
-1 MKVDPCC
+1 M
-8 LTRCKASS
+8 
-16 IFLKNCGATGNWL
+16 
-29 RVAFLRKGYTL
+29 

-175 LLSVSRF
+175 LISVSRF
-182 DSNPDITF
+182 DSNPDIAF
-190 QFPLYHLNTP
+190 QFPLYHLNAQ

-214 FGYDSWDS
+214 FGYDAWDS

-262 YAMMVYL
+262 YAMMVYI
-269 HDQYGAEKVD
+269 HEQYGAEKVD

-288 SFDPAIRRVLGISAD
+288 SFDPAIRRVLGVSAD

-317 GRLESEIRGQGF
+317 GRLESEIRAQGF
-329 FEGEPLD
+329 FQGASLD

-373 YDFETRK
+373 YDFETHK

-427 ARLRAKD
+427 ANLRAKD

-453 NNLGLIA
+453 NNLGLVD
-460 RDGTDLVYLTNN
+460 RDGTDVVYLTNN

-490 LFSVFRGEDRD
+490 LFSLFRGEDRD

-516 EKAEKKKKSED
+516 EKAKKKSKDGENGED
-527 EEGEEE
+527 EEEAEE

-593 DEVEQ
+593 REVEQ

-603 GGAFVPTVAADESVV
+603 GGAFVPTVAADQRVV
-618 YSGYQSNDYSLYR
+618 YSGYHSNDYSLYS
-631 FEMGEFERDAHFE
+631 FELGEFERDAHFE
-644 PVVMHD
+644 PVVMRD

-768 LKASQIDT
+768 IKDSQITADT
-776 LEIEET
+776 LGVGNI
-782 DLYPVPVDSVTSLL
+782 YPVPVDSVTSLL
-796 IPDVRQYVYQ
+796 IPAAQQYIYQ
-806 GTSRQDLFKTTLG
+806 GISRDDLFKTALG
-819 QLAVGVDVP
+819 QLAAGVDVP
-828 LTRRAE
+828 LTRRTE
-834 LNALYIWRD
+834 LNALYIWRN
-843 YAEGWTLRRFRSQN
+843 YSEGWSLRRFRSQN
-857 QIYLVQYGVDISAS
+857 QIYVGQQKYSDSDTTMYDVSAI
-871 LDPSLLAQDTLLVN
+871 LDPALLAQDTLLVN
-885 NEDPLEFYEDLSFFR
+885 NEDPLKFYGDLSFFR

-915 TANRLISPSGRAM
+915 TADRLISPSGRAM

-939 ADSLTEQIPTDGVPR
+939 ADSLTEQTPPDGVPR

-966 NEYVAAY
+966 NEYIAAY
-973 NERIRL
+973 NERIKL

-991 AYKNARLKPRFIED
+991 AYKNVRLKPRFVED
-1005 GGFLE
+1005 GGFFE
-1010 GRYYWP
+1010 GRFYWP

-1032 FTDWGTKLLYARV
+1032 FTDSGTKLLYARV

-1063 FSKLHGELFA
+1063 FSKLYAELFA

-1086 IDFWQGKRWRS
+1086 IDFWSGERWRS
-1097 RPNIDQFLTDV
+1097 LPNTDKFLTDV

-1122 PMFAYFQVARPI
+1122 PMFAYFQVAHPLNRDRV
-1134 PSSRVKRLWIT
+1134 SS
-1145 RLPNGSLEECA
+1145 GEDA
-1156 PTAEGCFRSLTVR
+1156 PL
-1169 DSEGDLDEIDDWRF
+1169 IDKWRY

>member
-1 MKVDPCC
+1 M
-8 LTRCKASS
+8 
-16 IFLKNCGATGNWL
+16 
-29 RVAFLRKGYTL
+29 
-40 RRAIFSAIA
+40 RRAIFSSIA

-155 ELTHIITLNKARKKW
+155 ELTHIMTLNKARKKW

-175 LLSVSRF
+175 LISVSRF
-182 DSNPDITF
+182 DSNPDIAF
-190 QFPLYHLNTP
+190 QFPLYHLNAP

-214 FGYDSWDS
+214 FGYDTWDS

-262 YAMMVYL
+262 YAMMVYI
-269 HDQYGAEKVD
+269 HEQYGAEKVD
-279 ELTHQVGSM
+279 ELTHQIGSM
-288 SFDPAIRRVLGISAD
+288 SFDPAIRRVLGVSAD

-329 FEGEPLD
+329 FQGAPLD

-352 GKKLAYLTSEKQDYG
+352 GKKLAYLTSEKRDYG

-380 KTELKNWIDTRISW
+380 KIELKGWIDTRIGW

-420 DKERRIS
+420 DKEHRIS

-453 NNLGLIA
+453 NNLGLID

-490 LFSVFRGEDRD
+490 LFSLFRGEDRD

-516 EKAEKKKKSED
+516 EKAKKKSKDGENGED
-527 EEGEEE
+527 GEDEEE
-533 TIDVFP
+533 TIEVFP

-603 GGAFVPTVAADESVV
+603 GGAFVPTVAADERVV
-618 YSGYQSNDYSLYR
+618 YSGYHSNDYSLYS
-631 FEMGEFERDAHFE
+631 FEIGEFERDAHFE
-644 PVVMHD
+644 PVAMRD

-657 PKLADQFQTATYRG
+657 PKIADQFQTATYRG

-705 GDMLGGQELT
+705 GDMFGGQELT

-768 LKASQIDT
+768 IKDSQITVDT
-776 LEIEET
+776 LEVGSV
-782 DLYPVPVDSVTSLL
+782 YPVPVDSVTSLL
-796 IPDVRQYVYQ
+796 IPDVRQYIYQ
-806 GTSRQDLFKTTLG
+806 GTSREDLFKTSLG

-828 LTRRAE
+828 LTRRTE

-857 QIYLVQYGVDISAS
+857 QIYLEQDGVDISAS

-906 AWRYRKINP
+906 SWRYQKINP
-915 TANRLISPSGRAM
+915 TADRLISPSGRAM

-954 DQFVGVERRMRV
+954 DQFVGVERRLRV
-966 NEYVAAY
+966 NEYIAAY
-973 NERIRL
+973 NERIKL
-979 PFANSLNIELIG
+979 PFDNSLNIELIG
-991 AYKNARLKPRFIED
+991 AYKNVRLKPRFIED
-1005 GGFLE
+1005 GGFFE
-1010 GRYYWP
+1010 GRFYWP

-1032 FTDWGTKLLYARV
+1032 FTDSGTKLLYARV

-1063 FSKLHGELFA
+1063 FSKLYAELFA

-1086 IDFWQGKRWRS
+1086 IDFWSGERWRS
-1097 RPNIDQFLTDV
+1097 LPNTDEFLTNV

-1122 PMFAYFQVARPI
+1122 PMFAYFQVAHPLNRDRV
-1134 PSSRVKRLWIT
+1134 SS
-1145 RLPNGSLEECA
+1145 GEDA
-1156 PTAEGCFRSLTVR
+1156 PL
-1169 DSEGDLDEIDDWRF
+1169 IDKWRY

>member
-1 MKVDPCC
+1 M
-8 LTRCKASS
+8 
-16 IFLKNCGATGNWL
+16 
-29 RVAFLRKGYTL
+29 
-40 RRAIFSAIA
+40 RRATFSAIA
-49 ALFLAGAAQ
+49 ALLFAGAAQ
-58 AQIKTI
+58 AQIQTI
-64 VTDHFRVHY
+64 VTDHFRVHF

-114 NSDVLGNGWANYYSN
+114 NSDQLGNGWANYYSN

-155 ELTHIITLNKARKKW
+155 ELTHIMTLNKARKKW

-190 QFPLYHLNTP
+190 QFPLYHLNAP

-207 AQYGAQK
+207 AQYGAHK
-214 FGYDSWDS
+214 FGYDTWDS

-230 AVLEDD
+230 AALEDD

-248 RMGKFYGEFVYNQG
+248 RTGKFYGEFVYNQG
-262 YAMMVYL
+262 YAMMVYI
-269 HDQYGAEKVD
+269 HQQYGAEKVD
-279 ELTHQVGSM
+279 ELTHQIGSM

-317 GRLESEIRGQGF
+317 GRLESEIRTGGF
-329 FEGEPLD
+329 FEGMPLD

-352 GKKLAYLTSEKQDYG
+352 GKKLAYLTSEKQDFA
-367 ITVLKI
+367 ITSLKI
-373 YDFETRK
+373 YDFETQK
-380 KTELKNWIDTRISW
+380 KTKLKGWIDTRIGW

-408 GFNDLYIYNLAE
+408 GFNDLYIYNLAA

-453 NNLGLIA
+453 NNLGLVN

-472 NDATQYMGP
+472 NDATQYMAP

-490 LFSVFRGEDRD
+490 LFSLFRGEDRD

-516 EKAEKKKKSED
+516 EKAKKKKKSD
-527 EEGEEE
+527 EEDDEEEKTEE

-555 VASPAD
+555 VASLAD

-593 DEVEQ
+593 REVEQ
-598 LTNVI
+598 LTNVV

-618 YSGYQSNDYSLYR
+618 YSGYHSNDYSLYR

-644 PVVMHD
+644 PVAMRD

-657 PKLADQFQTATYRG
+657 PKLADQHPIASYRG

-685 TYVGNT
+685 TFVGNT
-691 FGLNQASGGLQFST
+691 FGLNQASGGLQFTT
-705 GDMLGGQELT
+705 GDMFGGQELT
-715 AWGIVGKNMRNATDL
+715 AWGIVGKNMRDATDL

-768 LKASQIDT
+768 LKDSQIRIDT
-776 LEIEET
+776 LEFEAA

-796 IPDVRQYVYQ
+796 IPDVQQYVYQ
-806 GTSRQDLFKTTLG
+806 GTSRQDLFKTALG
-819 QLAVGVDVP
+819 QLAVGVDMP
-828 LTRRAE
+828 LTRRTE
-834 LNALYIWRD
+834 LNALYLWRN

-857 QIYLVQYGVDISAS
+857 QIYLVQDGVDVSDS
-871 LDPSLLAQDTLLVN
+871 LGLDPAILSQDTLLVN
-885 NEDPLEFYEDLSFFR
+885 SEDPLKFYGDLSFFR

-915 TANRLISPSGRAM
+915 TADRLISPSGRAM

-954 DQFVGVERRMRV
+954 DQFVGVERRLRI

-973 NERIRL
+973 NERISL
-979 PFANSLNIELIG
+979 PFDNSLNIELIG
-991 AYKNARLKPRFIED
+991 AYKNIRLKPRFIEE
-1005 GGFLE
+1005 GGFFE
-1010 GRYYWP
+1010 GRFYWP

-1032 FTDWGTKLLYARV
+1032 FTDSGSKLLYARV

-1063 FSKLHGELFA
+1063 FSKLYAELFA

-1086 IDFWQGKRWRS
+1086 IDFWSGERWRS
-1097 RPNIDQFLTDV
+1097 RPNTDKFLTDV

-1122 PMFAYFQVARPI
+1122 PMFAYVQVAHPLNRKRV
-1134 PSSRVKRLWIT
+1134 SR
-1145 RLPNGSLEECA
+1145 
-1156 PTAEGCFRSLTVR
+1156 
-1169 DSEGDLDEIDDWRF
+1169 DEDDPLIDKWRY

>member
-1 MKVDPCC
+1 M
-8 LTRCKASS
+8 
-16 IFLKNCGATGNWL
+16 
-29 RVAFLRKGYTL
+29 
-40 RRAIFSAIA
+40 RRATFSAIA
-49 ALFLAGAAQ
+49 ALLFAGAAQ
-58 AQIKTI
+58 AQIQTI
-64 VTDHFRVHY
+64 VTDHFRVHF

-114 NSDVLGNGWANYYSN
+114 NSDQLGNGWANYYSN

-155 ELTHIITLNKARKKW
+155 ELTHIMTLNKARKKW

-190 QFPLYHLNTP
+190 QFPLYHLNAP

-207 AQYGAQK
+207 AQYGAHK
-214 FGYDSWDS
+214 FGYDTWDS

-230 AVLEDD
+230 AALEDD

-248 RMGKFYGEFVYNQG
+248 RTGKFYGEFVYNQG
-262 YAMMVYL
+262 YAMMVYI
-269 HDQYGAEKVD
+269 HQQYGAEKVD
-279 ELTHQVGSM
+279 ELTHQIGSM

-317 GRLESEIRGQGF
+317 GRLESEIRTGGF
-329 FEGEPLD
+329 FEGMPLD

-352 GKKLAYLTSEKQDYG
+352 GKKLAYLTSEKQDFA
-367 ITVLKI
+367 ITSLKI
-373 YDFETRK
+373 YDFETQK
-380 KTELKNWIDTRISW
+380 KTKLKGWIDTRIGW

-408 GFNDLYIYNLAE
+408 GFNDLYIYNLAA

-453 NNLGLIA
+453 NNLGLVN

-472 NDATQYMGP
+472 NDATQYMAP

-490 LFSVFRGEDRD
+490 LFSLFRGEDRD

-516 EKAEKKKKSED
+516 EKAKKKKKSD
-527 EEGEEE
+527 EEDDEEEKTEE

-555 VASPAD
+555 VASLAD

-593 DEVEQ
+593 REVEQ
-598 LTNVI
+598 LTNVV

-618 YSGYQSNDYSLYR
+618 YSGYHSNDYSLYR

-644 PVVMHD
+644 PVAMRD

-657 PKLADQFQTATYRG
+657 PKLADQHPIASYRG

-685 TYVGNT
+685 TFVGNT
-691 FGLNQASGGLQFST
+691 FGLNQASGGLQFTT
-705 GDMLGGQELT
+705 GDMFGGQELT
-715 AWGIVGKNMRNATDL
+715 AWGIVGKNMRDATDL

-768 LKASQIDT
+768 LKDSRIDT
-776 LEIEET
+776 LEFEAA

-796 IPDVRQYVYQ
+796 IPDVQQYVYQ
-806 GTSRQDLFKTTLG
+806 GTSRQDLFKTALG
-819 QLAVGVDVP
+819 QLAVGVDMP
-828 LTRRAE
+828 LTRRTE
-834 LNALYIWRD
+834 LNALYLWRN

-857 QIYLVQYGVDISAS
+857 QIYLVQDGVDVSDS
-871 LDPSLLAQDTLLVN
+871 LGLDPAILSQDTLLVN
-885 NEDPLEFYEDLSFFR
+885 SEDPLKFYGDLSFFR

-915 TANRLISPSGRAM
+915 TADRLISPSGRAM

-954 DQFVGVERRMRV
+954 DQFVGVERRLRI

-973 NERIRL
+973 NERISL
-979 PFANSLNIELIG
+979 PFDNSLNIELIG
-991 AYKNARLKPRFIED
+991 AYKNIRLKPRFIEE
-1005 GGFLE
+1005 GGFFE
-1010 GRYYWP
+1010 GRFYWP

-1032 FTDWGTKLLYARV
+1032 FTDSGSKLLYARV

-1063 FSKLHGELFA
+1063 FSKLYAELFA

-1086 IDFWQGKRWRS
+1086 IDFWSGERWRS
-1097 RPNIDQFLTDV
+1097 RPNTDKFLTDV

-1122 PMFAYFQVARPI
+1122 PMFAYVQVAHPLNRKRV
-1134 PSSRVKRLWIT
+1134 SR
-1145 RLPNGSLEECA
+1145 
-1156 PTAEGCFRSLTVR
+1156 
-1169 DSEGDLDEIDDWRF
+1169 DEDDPLIDKWRY

>member
-1 MKVDPCC
+1 M
-8 LTRCKASS
+8 
-16 IFLKNCGATGNWL
+16 
-29 RVAFLRKGYTL
+29 
-40 RRAIFSAIA
+40 RRAIFSSIA

-155 ELTHIITLNKARKKW
+155 ELTHIMTLNKARKKW

-175 LLSVSRF
+175 LISVSRF
-182 DSNPDITF
+182 DSNPDIAF
-190 QFPLYHLNTP
+190 QFPLYHLNAP

-214 FGYDSWDS
+214 FGYDTWDS

-230 AVLEDD
+230 AALEDD

-262 YAMMVYL
+262 YAMMVYI
-269 HDQYGAEKVD
+269 HEQYGAEKVD
-279 ELTHQVGSM
+279 ELTHQIGSM
-288 SFDPAIRRVLGISAD
+288 SFDPAIRRVLGVSAD

-329 FEGEPLD
+329 FQGAPLD

-352 GKKLAYLTSEKQDYG
+352 GKKLAYLTSEKRDYG

-380 KTELKNWIDTRISW
+380 KTELKGWIDTRIGW

-453 NNLGLIA
+453 NNLGLID

-490 LFSVFRGEDRD
+490 LFSLFRGEDRD

-516 EKAEKKKKSED
+516 EKAKKKSKDGENGED
-527 EEGEEE
+527 EEEAEE

-603 GGAFVPTVAADESVV
+603 GGAFVPTVAADERVV
-618 YSGYQSNDYSLYR
+618 YSGYHSNDYSLYR

-644 PVVMHD
+644 PVAMRD

-705 GDMLGGQELT
+705 GDMFGGQELT

-768 LKASQIDT
+768 LKDSQITADT
-776 LEIEET
+776 L
-782 DLYPVPVDSVTSLL
+782 DVGNVYPVPVDSVTSLL
-796 IPDVRQYVYQ
+796 IPDVRQYIYQ
-806 GTSRQDLFKTTLG
+806 GTSREDLFKTSLG

-828 LTRRAE
+828 LTRRTE

-857 QIYLVQYGVDISAS
+857 QIYLEQDGVDLSAS

-885 NEDPLEFYEDLSFFR
+885 NEDPLRFYEDLSFFR

-906 AWRYRKINP
+906 SWRYRKINP
-915 TANRLISPSGRAM
+915 TADQLISPSGRAM

-973 NERIRL
+973 NERIKL
-979 PFANSLNIELIG
+979 PFDNSLNIELIG
-991 AYKNARLKPRFIED
+991 AYKNVRLKPRFTED
-1005 GGFLE
+1005 GGFFE
-1010 GRYYWP
+1010 GRFYWP

-1032 FTDWGTKLLYARV
+1032 FTDSGTKLLYARV

-1063 FSKLHGELFA
+1063 FSKLYAELFA

-1086 IDFWQGKRWRS
+1086 IDFWKGERWRS
-1097 RPNIDQFLTDV
+1097 LPNTDNFLTNV

-1122 PMFAYFQVARPI
+1122 PMFAYFQVAHPLNRDRV
-1134 PSSRVKRLWIT
+1134 SSD
-1145 RLPNGSLEECA
+1145 
-1156 PTAEGCFRSLTVR
+1156 EGPPL
-1169 DSEGDLDEIDDWRF
+1169 IDKWRY

>member
-1 MKVDPCC
+1 M
-8 LTRCKASS
+8 
-16 IFLKNCGATGNWL
+16 
-29 RVAFLRKGYTL
+29 RKGYTL
-40 RRAIFSAIA
+40 RRAIFSSIA

-214 FGYDSWDS
+214 FGYDTWDS

-262 YAMMVYL
+262 YAMMVYI
-269 HDQYGAEKVD
+269 HEQYGAEKVD
-279 ELTHQVGSM
+279 ELTHQIGSM
-288 SFDPAIRRVLGISAD
+288 SFDPAIRRVLGVSAD
-303 QFYADWVAF
+303 QFYANWVAF

-317 GRLESEIRGQGF
+317 GRLESEIRAQGF
-329 FEGEPLD
+329 FQGEPLD

-352 GKKLAYLTSEKQDYG
+352 GKKLAYLTSEKQDYAL
-367 ITVLKI
+367 TVLKI

-453 NNLGLIA
+453 NNLGLID

-490 LFSVFRGEDRD
+490 LFSLFRGEDRD
-501 IAMIRADSPPRPKVF
+501 IAMIRAASPPRPKTF
-516 EKAEKKKKSED
+516 EKAKNKKKSED
-527 EEGEEE
+527 DEEGEEDEEE

-593 DEVEQ
+593 REVEQ

-603 GGAFVPTVAADESVV
+603 GGAFVPTVAADERVV
-618 YSGYQSNDYSLYR
+618 YSGYHSNDYSLYS

-644 PVVMHD
+644 PVVMRD

-657 PKLADQFQTATYRG
+657 PKLADQFQIATYRG

-691 FGLNQASGGLQFST
+691 FGLNQVSGGLQFST
-705 GDMLGGQELT
+705 GDMFGGQELT
-715 AWGIVGKNMRNATDL
+715 AWGIAGKNMRSATDL

-768 LKASQIDT
+768 IKGSQIDT
-776 LEIEET
+776 LEIEAT

-806 GTSRQDLFKTTLG
+806 GTSRSDLFKTSLG

-828 LTRRAE
+828 LTRRTE

-857 QIYLVQYGVDISAS
+857 QIYLVQDGVDISAS

-885 NEDPLEFYEDLSFFR
+885 NEDPLGFYEDLSFFR

-915 TANRLISPSGRAM
+915 TADRLISPSGRAM

-966 NEYVAAY
+966 NEYIAAY

-979 PFANSLNIELIG
+979 PFDNSLNIELIG
-991 AYKNARLKPRFIED
+991 AYKNVRLKPRFIEG

-1045 GYGFPIL
+1045 GYEFPLL

-1063 FSKLHGELFA
+1063 FSKLYAELFA

-1086 IDFWQGKRWRS
+1086 IDFWSGERWRS
-1097 RPNIDQFLTDV
+1097 LPNTDKFLTDV

-1122 PMFAYFQVARPI
+1122 PMFAYFQVAHPLNRERV
-1134 PSSRVKRLWIT
+1134 SSGEDDPL
-1145 RLPNGSLEECA
+1145 
-1156 PTAEGCFRSLTVR
+1156 
-1169 DSEGDLDEIDDWRF
+1169 IDKWRY

>member
-1 MKVDPCC
+1 MV
-8 LTRCKASS
+8 SS
-16 IFLKNCGATGNWL
+16 IFLATCRATGNRL
-29 RVAFLRKGYTL
+29 LVAFLRKEYPL
-40 RRAIFSAIA
+40 RRAIFLAIA

-64 VTDHFRVHY
+64 VTDHFRVHFS
-73 TLGAEGTA
+73 LGAEGTA

-155 ELTHIITLNKARKKW
+155 ELTHIMTLNKARKKW

-190 QFPLYHLNTP
+190 QFPLYHLNAP

-248 RMGKFYGEFVYNQG
+248 RTGKFYGEFVYNQG

-269 HDQYGAEKVD
+269 HEQYGTEKVD
-279 ELTHQVGSM
+279 ELTHQIGSL

-312 LAENY
+312 LTENY
-317 GRLESEIRGQGF
+317 GRLESEIREQGF
-329 FEGEPLD
+329 FEGAPLD

-352 GKKLAYLTSEKQDYG
+352 GKKLAYLTSEKQDFA
-367 ITVLKI
+367 ITSLKI
-373 YDFETRK
+373 YDFETQK
-380 KTELKNWIDTRISW
+380 KTKLKGWIDTRIGW

-408 GFNDLYIYNLAE
+408 GFNDLYIYNLAA

-427 ARLRAKD
+427 ANLRAKD

-453 NNLGLIA
+453 NNLGLID

-472 NDATQYMGP
+472 NDATQYMAP

-501 IAMIRADSPPRPKVF
+501 IAMMRADSPPRPKIF
-516 EKAEKKKKSED
+516 EKAKKKKKSED
-527 EEGEEE
+527 DEDEEGEEEAEE

-571 SGFVFSSD
+571 SGFVFASD

-593 DEVEQ
+593 REVEQ

-618 YSGYQSNDYSLYR
+618 YSGYRSNDYSLYR
-631 FEMGEFERDAHFE
+631 FEMGEFERNAHFE
-644 PVVMHD
+644 PVAMRD

-657 PKLADQFQTATYRG
+657 PKLADQFQIATYRG

-715 AWGIVGKNMRNATDL
+715 AWGIAGKNMREATDL

-744 QVGNNRTFNPSFYI
+744 QVGNNRTFNPSFYV

-768 LKASQIDT
+768 IKFSEVEVDT
-776 LEIEET
+776 LPAT

-796 IPDVRQYVYQ
+796 IPAAQQYLYQ
-806 GTSRQDLFKTTLG
+806 GISREDLFKTALG

-828 LTRRAE
+828 LTRRTE
-834 LNALYIWRD
+834 LNALYLWRN
-843 YAEGWTLRRFRSQN
+843 YAEGWSLRRFRSQN
-857 QIYLVQYGVDISAS
+857 QIYVVQDGVDVSDS
-871 LDPSLLAQDTLLVN
+871 LGLDPVLFGQDTLLVDS
-885 NEDPLEFYEDLSFFR
+885 EDPLKFYGDLSFFR
-900 THMLSM
+900 THMLS
-906 AWRYRKINP
+906 ASWRYRKINP
-915 TANRLISPSGRAM
+915 TADRLISPSGRAL

-939 ADSLTEQIPTDGVPR
+939 ADSLTEQTPTDGVPR
-954 DQFVGVERRMRV
+954 DQFVGVERRLRV

-973 NERIRL
+973 NERIGL
-979 PFANSLNIELIG
+979 PFDNSLNIELIG
-991 AYKNARLKPRFIED
+991 AYKNIRLKPRFIED

-1032 FTDWGTKLLYARV
+1032 FTDWGTKLLYARIA
-1045 GYGFPIL
+1045 YGFPIF

-1063 FSKLHGELFA
+1063 FSKLYAELFA

-1086 IDFWQGKRWRS
+1086 IDFWKGKRWRS
-1097 RPNIDQFLTDV
+1097 WPNTDQFLTDV

-1122 PMFAYFQVARPI
+1122 PMFAYFQVAHPLNRDRVAEDVGPI
-1134 PSSRVKRLWIT
+1134 DK
-1145 RLPNGSLEECA
+1145 
-1156 PTAEGCFRSLTVR
+1156 
-1169 DSEGDLDEIDDWRF
+1169 WRY

>member
-1 MKVDPCC
+1 M
-8 LTRCKASS
+8 
-16 IFLKNCGATGNWL
+16 
-29 RVAFLRKGYTL
+29 
-40 RRAIFSAIA
+40 
-49 ALFLAGAAQ
+49 
-58 AQIKTI
+58 
-64 VTDHFRVHY
+64 
-73 TLGAEGTA
+73 
-81 RRVAETCEEVFPT
+81 AETCEEVFPT

-114 NSDVLGNGWANYYSN
+114 NSDQLGNGWANYYSN

-155 ELTHIITLNKARKKW
+155 ELTHIMTLNKARKKW

-190 QFPLYHLNTP
+190 QFPLYHLNAP

-207 AQYGAQK
+207 AQYGAHK
-214 FGYDSWDS
+214 FGYDTWDS

-230 AVLEDD
+230 AALEDD

-248 RMGKFYGEFVYNQG
+248 RTGKFYGEFVYNQG
-262 YAMMVYL
+262 YAMMVYI
-269 HDQYGAEKVD
+269 HQQYGAEKVD
-279 ELTHQVGSM
+279 ELTHQIGSM

-329 FEGEPLD
+329 FEGMSLD

-352 GKKLAYLTSEKQDYG
+352 GKKLAYLTSEKQDFA
-367 ITVLKI
+367 ITSLKI
-373 YDFETRK
+373 YDFETQK
-380 KTELKNWIDTRISW
+380 KTKLKGWIDTRIGW

-408 GFNDLYIYNLAE
+408 GFNDLYIYNLAA

-453 NNLGLIA
+453 NNLGLVN

-472 NDATQYMGP
+472 NNATQYSAP

-490 LFSVFRGEDRD
+490 LFSLFRGEDRD

-516 EKAEKKKKSED
+516 EKAKKKKKSDDDED
-527 EEGEEE
+527 EEKTEE
-533 TIDVFP
+533 TIGVFP

-555 VASPAD
+555 VASLAD

-593 DEVEQ
+593 REVEQ
-598 LTNVI
+598 LTNVV

-618 YSGYQSNDYSLYR
+618 YSGYHSNDYSLYR

-644 PVVMHD
+644 PVAMRD

-657 PKLADQFQTATYRG
+657 PKLADQHQIASYRG

-685 TYVGNT
+685 TFVGNT
-691 FGLNQASGGLQFST
+691 FGLNQASGGLQFTT
-705 GDMLGGQELT
+705 GDMFGGQELT
-715 AWGIVGKNMRNATDL
+715 AWGIAGKNMRDATDL

-768 LKASQIDT
+768 IKGTQIQSDT
-776 LEIEET
+776 LEVGNI
-782 DLYPVPVDSVTSLL
+782 YPVPVDSVTSLL
-796 IPDVRQYVYQ
+796 IPDVQQYIYQ
-806 GTSRQDLFKTTLG
+806 GISRQDLFKTALG
-819 QLAVGVDVP
+819 QLAVGVDMP
-828 LTRRAE
+828 LTRRTE
-834 LNALYIWRD
+834 LNALYLWRN
-843 YAEGWTLRRFRSQN
+843 YAEGWTLRRFRSQD
-857 QIYLVQYGVDISAS
+857 QIYLVQDGVDVSDS
-871 LDPSLLAQDTLLVN
+871 LGLDPAILSQDTLLVN
-885 NEDPLEFYEDLSFFR
+885 SEDPLKFYGDLSFFR

-915 TANRLISPSGRAM
+915 TADRLISPSGRAM

-939 ADSLTEQIPTDGVPR
+939 ADSLAEQIPTDGVPR
-954 DQFVGVERRMRV
+954 DQFVGVERRLRV
-966 NEYVAAY
+966 NEYIAAY
-973 NERIRL
+973 NERIKL

-991 AYKNARLKPRFIED
+991 AYKNVRLKPRFIE
-1005 GGFLE
+1005 GGFFE
-1010 GRYYWP
+1010 GRFYWP

-1032 FTDWGTKLLYARV
+1032 FTDSGTKLLYARV

-1063 FSKLHGELFA
+1063 FSKLYAELFA

-1086 IDFWQGKRWRS
+1086 IDFWSGERWRS
-1097 RPNIDQFLTDV
+1097 RPNTDKFLTDV

-1122 PMFAYFQVARPI
+1122 PMFAYVQVAHPLNRKRV
-1134 PSSRVKRLWIT
+1134 SR
-1145 RLPNGSLEECA
+1145 
-1156 PTAEGCFRSLTVR
+1156 
-1169 DSEGDLDEIDDWRF
+1169 DEDDPLIDKWRY

>member
-1 MKVDPCC
+1 M
-8 LTRCKASS
+8 
-16 IFLKNCGATGNWL
+16 
-29 RVAFLRKGYTL
+29 
-40 RRAIFSAIA
+40 RRATFFAIA

-73 TLGAEGTA
+73 TSGAEGTA

-140 ELRGSHDWIKNVVTH
+140 ELRGSHDWIKNVVAH

-175 LLSVSRF
+175 LLTVSRF

-190 QFPLYHLNTP
+190 QFPLYHLNAP

-262 YAMMVYL
+262 YAMMVYI
-269 HDQYGAEKVD
+269 HQQYGAEKVD
-279 ELTHQVGSM
+279 ELTHQIGSM
-288 SFDPAIRRVLGISAD
+288 SFEPAIRRVLGVSAD

-317 GRLESEIRGQGF
+317 GRLESEIRTQGF
-329 FEGEPLD
+329 FQGESLD

-352 GKKLAYLTSEKQDYG
+352 GKKLAYLTSEKQDYAL
-367 ITVLKI
+367 TVLKI
-373 YDFETRK
+373 YDFDTRK
-380 KTELKNWIDTRISW
+380 TTELKGRIDTRIGW
-394 SPDGEEIVFVRNKG
+394 SPDGKEIVFVRNKG

-427 ARLRAKD
+427 ANLRAKD

-443 IAFVHNEDGT
+443 IAFVHNKDGT
-453 NNLGLIA
+453 NNLGLID
-460 RDGTDLVYLTNN
+460 RDGTDAVYLTNN
-472 NDATQYMGP
+472 NDATQYMAP

-490 LFSVFRGEDRD
+490 LFSLFRGQDRD
-501 IAMIRADSPPRPKVF
+501 IAMIRVDSPPRPKVQ
-516 EKAEKKKKSED
+516 KKKKSEAEE

-533 TIDVFP
+533 ETIEVFP

-546 PDSSGFRAV
+546 PDSSGFWAV

-593 DEVEQ
+593 GEFEQ
-598 LTNVI
+598 LTNVV
-603 GGAFVPTVAADESVV
+603 GGAFVPTVATDERVI
-618 YSGYQSNDYSLYR
+618 YSGYHSNDYSLYS

-644 PVVMHD
+644 PVAMRD

-657 PKLADQFQTATYRG
+657 PEIADQFEVATYRG
-671 RNVLRYIPILQVGP
+671 RNVLTYIPILQVGP
-685 TYVGNT
+685 TYVGNA
-691 FGLNQASGGLQFST
+691 FGLNQVSGGLQFST
-705 GDMLGGQELT
+705 GDMFGGQGLT

-768 LKASQIDT
+768 LKSNQSTVDT
-776 LEIEET
+776 LEVST
-782 DLYPVPVDSVTSLL
+782 VYTVPADSATSFLA
-796 IPDVRQYVYQ
+796 IPDARRYVYT
-806 GTSRQDLFKTTLG
+806 GTSREDLFKTSLG
-819 QLAVGVDVP
+819 QLAVGIDVP
-828 LTRRAE
+828 LTRRTE
-834 LNALYIWRD
+834 LNALYLWRD
-843 YAEGWTLRRFRSQN
+843 YAEGWTLRHARSWN
-857 QIYLVQYGVDISAS
+857 RIYLEQDSVDISAS
-871 LDPSLLAQDTLLVN
+871 LDPSLLAQDTLLVDS
-885 NEDPLEFYEDLSFFR
+885 EDPRVYYRDLSFFR
-900 THMLSM
+900 THMLS
-906 AWRYRKINP
+906 ASWRYQKINP
-915 TANRLISPSGRAM
+915 TADRLINPSGRSM

-939 ADSLTEQIPTDGVPR
+939 ADSLTEQTPSDGVPR

-966 NEYVAAY
+966 NEYVATY
-973 NERIRL
+973 NERIQL
-979 PFANSLNIELIG
+979 PFDNSLNIELLG
-991 AYKNARLKPRFIED
+991 AYKNVRLKPGFIED
-1005 GGFLE
+1005 GGLLE

-1063 FSKLHGELFA
+1063 FSKLYAELFA

-1079 NFSRFED
+1079 NFSRFGD
-1086 IDFWQGKRWRS
+1086 IDFWSGKRWRS
-1097 RPNIDQFLTDV
+1097 WPNTDKFLTGV

-1122 PMFAYFQVARPI
+1122 PMFAYFQVAHPLNRERI
-1134 PSSRVKRLWIT
+1134 SRDADDPL
-1145 RLPNGSLEECA
+1145 
-1156 PTAEGCFRSLTVR
+1156 
-1169 DSEGDLDEIDDWRF
+1169 IDKWRY

>member
-1 MKVDPCC
+1 M
-8 LTRCKASS
+8 
-16 IFLKNCGATGNWL
+16 
-29 RVAFLRKGYTL
+29 
-40 RRAIFSAIA
+40 
-49 ALFLAGAAQ
+49 
-58 AQIKTI
+58 
-64 VTDHFRVHY
+64 
-73 TLGAEGTA
+73 
-81 RRVAETCEEVFPT
+81 
-94 LAAAYDYY
+94 
-102 DDFRTIHVIVLD
+102 
-114 NSDVLGNGWANYYSN
+114 
-129 TMAIWATSLDF
+129 
-140 ELRGSHDWIKNVVTH
+140 
-155 ELTHIITLNKARKKW
+155 
-170 PFQFA
+170 
-175 LLSVSRF
+175 
-182 DSNPDITF
+182 
-190 QFPLYHLNTP
+190 
-200 RGWTEGI
+200 
-207 AQYGAQK
+207 
-214 FGYDSWDS
+214 
-222 HRDMLLRM
+222 
-230 AVLEDD
+230 
-236 LLSWEEM
+236 
-243 GTVWD
+243 
-248 RMGKFYGEFVYNQG
+248 
-262 YAMMVYL
+262 
-269 HDQYGAEKVD
+269 
-279 ELTHQVGSM
+279 
-288 SFDPAIRRVLGISAD
+288 
-303 QFYADWVAF
+303 
-312 LAENY
+312 
-317 GRLESEIRGQGF
+317 
-329 FEGEPLD
+329 
-336 EVNEGVLEY
+336 
-345 HPALSPD
+345 
-352 GKKLAYLTSEKQDYG
+352 
-367 ITVLKI
+367 
-373 YDFETRK
+373 
-380 KTELKNWIDTRISW
+380 
-394 SPDGEEIVFVRNKG
+394 
-408 GFNDLYIYNLAE
+408 AE

-453 NNLGLIA
+453 NNLGLID

-472 NDATQYMGP
+472 NDATQYMAP

-490 LFSVFRGEDRD
+490 LFSLFRGEDRD

-516 EKAEKKKKSED
+516 EKAKKKKKSED
-527 EEGEEE
+527 EEDGEDEEE
-533 TIDVFP
+533 TIEVFP

-561 ERDPH
+561 ERDPC

-593 DEVEQ
+593 REVEQ

-603 GGAFVPTVAADESVV
+603 GGAFVPTVAADERVV
-618 YSGYQSNDYSLYR
+618 YSGYHSNDYSLYS
-631 FEMGEFERDAHFE
+631 FEMGEFERDARFE
-644 PVVMHD
+644 PVVMRD

-657 PKLADQFQTATYRG
+657 PKLADQFQIATYRG

-705 GDMLGGQELT
+705 GDMFGGQELT
-715 AWGIVGKNMRNATDL
+715 AWGIAGKNMRSATDL
-730 NTDVGFFYERRLRP
+730 NTDVGFYYERRLRP

-768 LKASQIDT
+768 IKGSQVDT
-776 LEIEET
+776 LEIEAT

-806 GTSRQDLFKTTLG
+806 GTSRADLFKTSLG

-828 LTRRAE
+828 LTRRTE

-857 QIYLVQYGVDISAS
+857 QIYLEQDGVDISAS

-885 NEDPLEFYEDLSFFR
+885 NEDPLKFYGDLSFFR
-900 THMLSM
+900 THLLST
-906 AWRYRKINP
+906 AWRYQKINP
-915 TANRLISPSGRAM
+915 TADRLISPSGRAM

-939 ADSLTEQIPTDGVPR
+939 ADSLTEQTPLDGVPR

-966 NEYVAAY
+966 NEYIAAY

-991 AYKNARLKPRFIED
+991 AYKNIRLKPRFIED

-1016 LRYYI
+1016 LRYYV

-1045 GYGFPIL
+1045 GYEFPLL

-1063 FSKLHGELFA
+1063 FSKLYAELFA

-1086 IDFWQGKRWRS
+1086 IDFWKGKRWRS

-1122 PMFAYFQVARPI
+1122 PMFAYFQVARPL

-1156 PTAEGCFRSLTVR
+1156 PPAQDCFRSLTVR
-1169 DSEGDLDEIDDWRF
+1169 DSEGALDELDEWRF

>member
-1 MKVDPCC
+1 M
-8 LTRCKASS
+8 
-16 IFLKNCGATGNWL
+16 
-29 RVAFLRKGYTL
+29 

-73 TLGAEGTA
+73 TSGAEGTA

-200 RGWTEGI
+200 RGWVEGI
-207 AQYGAQK
+207 AQYGAHK
-214 FGYDSWDS
+214 FGYDAWDS

-243 GTVWD
+243 GTVLD

-317 GRLESEIRGQGF
+317 GRLESEIRAQGF
-329 FEGEPLD
+329 FQGESLD

-367 ITVLKI
+367 LTVLKI

-380 KTELKNWIDTRISW
+380 KTELKNWIDTRIGW
-394 SPDGEEIVFVRNKG
+394 SPDGKEIVFVRNKG

-427 ARLRAKD
+427 ANLRAKD

-443 IAFVHNEDGT
+443 IAFVHNKDGT
-453 NNLGLIA
+453 NNLGLID

-490 LFSVFRGEDRD
+490 LFSLFRGEDRD

-516 EKAEKKKKSED
+516 EKANKKKKSED
-527 EEGEEE
+527 DEEGEEGEEE
-533 TIDVFP
+533 TIEVFP

-631 FEMGEFERDAHFE
+631 FEMGEYERDAHFE
-644 PVVMHD
+644 PVVMRD

-705 GDMLGGQELT
+705 GDMFGGQELT
-715 AWGIVGKNMRNATDL
+715 AWGIAGKNMRSATDL

-768 LKASQIDT
+768 DKRSQITVDT
-776 LEIEET
+776 L
-782 DLYPVPVDSVTSLL
+782 DVGNVYPVPVDSVTSLL
-796 IPDVRQYVYQ
+796 IPDVRQYIYQ
-806 GTSRQDLFKTTLG
+806 GTSREDLFKTSLG

-828 LTRRAE
+828 LTRRTE

-843 YAEGWTLRRFRSQN
+843 YAEGWTLRRFRSQSH
-857 QIYLVQYGVDISAS
+857 IYLEQDGVDMSAS
-871 LDPSLLAQDTLLVN
+871 LDPSLLVQDTLLVN
-885 NEDPLEFYEDLSFFR
+885 NEDPLGFYEDLSFFR

-906 AWRYRKINP
+906 SWRYRKINP
-915 TANRLISPSGRAM
+915 TADRLISPSGRAM

-939 ADSLTEQIPTDGVPR
+939 ADSLTEQISPDGVPR

-966 NEYVAAY
+966 NEYIAAY
-973 NERIRL
+973 NERIKL

-991 AYKNARLKPRFIED
+991 AYKNVRLKPYPIEE
-1005 GGFLE
+1005 GGFFE

-1032 FTDWGTKLLYARV
+1032 FTDSGTKLLYARV

-1063 FSKLHGELFA
+1063 FSKLYAELFA

-1086 IDFWQGKRWRS
+1086 IDFWSGERWRS
-1097 RPNIDQFLTDV
+1097 LPNTDNFLTDV

-1122 PMFAYFQVARPI
+1122 PMFAYFQVAHPLNRERV
-1134 PSSRVKRLWIT
+1134 SS
-1145 RLPNGSLEECA
+1145 GEDA
-1156 PTAEGCFRSLTVR
+1156 PL
-1169 DSEGDLDEIDDWRF
+1169 IDKWRY

>member
-1 MKVDPCC
+1 M
-8 LTRCKASS
+8 
-16 IFLKNCGATGNWL
+16 
-29 RVAFLRKGYTL
+29 

-102 DDFRTIHVIVLD
+102 DDFRTIHVLVFD
-114 NSDVLGNGWANYYSN
+114 NSDQLGNGWANYYSN

-214 FGYDSWDS
+214 FGYDTWDS

-269 HDQYGAEKVD
+269 HAQYGAEKVD

-317 GRLESEIRGQGF
+317 GRLESEIRAQGF
-329 FEGEPLD
+329 FQGESLD

-345 HPALSPD
+345 HPSLSPD

-367 ITVLKI
+367 LTVLKI
-373 YDFETRK
+373 YDFETHK
-380 KTELKNWIDTRISW
+380 KTELKGWIDTRVGW
-394 SPDGEEIVFVRNKG
+394 SPDGKEIVFVRNKG

-443 IAFVHNEDGT
+443 IAFVHNKDGT
-453 NNLGLIA
+453 NNLGLID
-460 RDGTDLVYLTNN
+460 RDGTDVVYLTNN
-472 NDATQYMGP
+472 NDATQYMAP

-490 LFSVFRGEDRD
+490 LFSLFRGEDRD

-516 EKAEKKKKSED
+516 EKAKNKKKSED
-527 EEGEEE
+527 EEGEEGEEE
-533 TIDVFP
+533 TIEVFP

-603 GGAFVPTVAADESVV
+603 GGAFVPTVAADERVV
-618 YSGYQSNDYSLYR
+618 YSGYHSNDYSLYS
-631 FEMGEFERDAHFE
+631 FELGEFERDAHFE
-644 PVVMHD
+644 PVVMRD

-768 LKASQIDT
+768 LKASQITADT
-776 LEIEET
+776 L
-782 DLYPVPVDSVTSLL
+782 DVGNVYPVPVDSVTSLL
-796 IPDVRQYVYQ
+796 IPDVRQHIYQ
-806 GTSRQDLFKTTLG
+806 GTSREDLFKTSLG
-819 QLAVGVDVP
+819 QLAMGVDVP
-828 LTRRAE
+828 LTRRTE

-843 YAEGWTLRRFRSQN
+843 YAEGWTLRRFRSLS
-857 QIYLVQYGVDISAS
+857 QIYLEQDGVDMSAS

-915 TANRLISPSGRAM
+915 TADRLISPSGRAM

-939 ADSLTEQIPTDGVPR
+939 ADSLTEQIPPDGVPR

-973 NERIRL
+973 NERIQL
-979 PFANSLNIELIG
+979 PFDNSLNIELIG
-991 AYKNARLKPRFIED
+991 AYKNVRLKPRFIED

-1063 FSKLHGELFA
+1063 FSKLYAELFA

-1086 IDFWQGKRWRS
+1086 IDFWSGERWRS
-1097 RPNIDQFLTDV
+1097 LPNTDKFLTDV

-1122 PMFAYFQVARPI
+1122 PMFAYFQVAHPLNRERV
-1134 PSSRVKRLWIT
+1134 SSGEDDPL
-1145 RLPNGSLEECA
+1145 
-1156 PTAEGCFRSLTVR
+1156 
-1169 DSEGDLDEIDDWRF
+1169 IDKWRY

>member
-1 MKVDPCC
+1 MV
-8 LTRCKASS
+8 SS
-16 IFLKNCGATGNWL
+16 IFLATCGATGNWL
-29 RVAFLRKGYTL
+29 RVAFLRKGYMV
-40 RRAIFSAIA
+40 RRAVFSAMA

-73 TLGAEGTA
+73 TGGAEGTA

-102 DDFRTIHVIVLD
+102 DDFRTIHVLVFD

-207 AQYGAQK
+207 AQYGAHK
-214 FGYDSWDS
+214 FGYDAWDS

-243 GTVWD
+243 GTVLD

-262 YAMMVYL
+262 YAMMVYI

-288 SFDPAIRRVLGISAD
+288 SFDPAIRRVLGVSAD

-317 GRLESEIRGQGF
+317 GRLESEIRAQGF
-329 FEGEPLD
+329 FQGVPLD
-336 EVNEGVLEY
+336 EINEGVLEY

-352 GKKLAYLTSEKQDYG
+352 GKKLAYLTSEEQDYG
-367 ITVLKI
+367 LTVLKI
-373 YDFETRK
+373 YDFETHK
-380 KTELKNWIDTRISW
+380 KTELKGWIDTRISW
-394 SPDGEEIVFVRNKG
+394 SPDGKEIVFVRNKG

-427 ARLRAKD
+427 ANLRAKD

-443 IAFVHNEDGT
+443 IAFVHNKDGT
-453 NNLGLIA
+453 NNLGLVD
-460 RDGTDLVYLTNN
+460 RDGTDVVYLTNN

-490 LFSVFRGEDRD
+490 LFSLFRGEDRD

-527 EEGEEE
+527 EEGEEGEEE
-533 TIDVFP
+533 TIEVFP

-593 DEVEQ
+593 AEVEQ

-603 GGAFVPTVAADESVV
+603 GGAFVPTIAADERVV
-618 YSGYQSNDYSLYR
+618 YSGYHSNDYSLYS
-631 FEMGEFERDAHFE
+631 FELGEFERDAHFE
-644 PVVMHD
+644 PVTMRD

-768 LKASQIDT
+768 LKASQITADT
-776 LEIEET
+776 LDVGSI
-782 DLYPVPVDSVTSLL
+782 YPVPVDSVTSLL
-796 IPDVRQYVYQ
+796 IPDVRQYIYQ
-806 GTSRQDLFKTTLG
+806 GTSREDLFKTSLG
-819 QLAVGVDVP
+819 QLAMGVDVP
-828 LTRRAE
+828 LTRRTE

-843 YAEGWTLRRFRSQN
+843 YAEGWTLRRFRSLN
-857 QIYLVQYGVDISAS
+857 QIYLEQDGVDMSAS

-885 NEDPLEFYEDLSFFR
+885 NEDPLEFYGDLSFFR

-906 AWRYRKINP
+906 GWRYRKINP
-915 TANRLISPSGRAM
+915 TADRLISPSGRAL
-928 ALVYRYLMPTV
+928 ALIYRYMIPTV
-939 ADSLTEQIPTDGVPR
+939 ADSLTEQMPTDGVPR

-973 NERIRL
+973 NERIQL
-979 PFANSLNIELIG
+979 PFDNSLNIELIG
-991 AYKNARLKPRFIED
+991 AYKNVRLKPRFIED

-1063 FSKLHGELFA
+1063 FSKLYAELFA

-1097 RPNIDQFLTDV
+1097 RPNMDQFLTDV

-1122 PMFAYFQVARPI
+1122 PMFAYFQVARPL
-1134 PSSRVKRLWIT
+1134 PSSRVKWFE
-1145 RLPNGSLEECA
+1145 RLPNGDWGEPDCNPSERDCY
-1156 PTAEGCFRSLTVR
+1156 LTVR
-1169 DSEGDLDEIDDWRF
+1169 DSEGDLSEIDKWRF

>member
-1 MKVDPCC
+1 MV
-8 LTRCKASS
+8 SS
-16 IFLKNCGATGNWL
+16 IFLPTCGATGNWL
-29 RVAFLRKGYTL
+29 LVAFLRKGYTL

-58 AQIKTI
+58 AQLKTI
-64 VTDHFRVHY
+64 VTDHFRVHFS
-73 TLGAEGTA
+73 LGAEGTA

-102 DDFRTIHVIVLD
+102 DDFRTIHVLVFD

-155 ELTHIITLNKARKKW
+155 ELTHIMTLNKARKKW

-190 QFPLYHLNTP
+190 QFPLYHLNAP

-230 AVLEDD
+230 AALEDD

-262 YAMMVYL
+262 YAMMVYI
-269 HDQYGAEKVD
+269 HEQYGAEKVD
-279 ELTHQVGSM
+279 ELTHQIGSM

-312 LAENY
+312 LVENY

-329 FEGEPLD
+329 FEGMPLD

-367 ITVLKI
+367 LTVLKI

-394 SPDGEEIVFVRNKG
+394 SSDGQEIVFVRNKG

-453 NNLGLIA
+453 NNLGLID

-516 EKAEKKKKSED
+516 EKANKKKSKDEED
-527 EEGEEE
+527 EEGEEETEE

-561 ERDPH
+561 ERDPY

-618 YSGYQSNDYSLYR
+618 YSGYHSNDYSLYR

-644 PVVMHD
+644 PVAMRD

-685 TYVGNT
+685 TFVGNT
-691 FGLNQASGGLQFST
+691 FGLNQASGGLQFTT

-768 LKASQIDT
+768 LKDSQVTVDS
-776 LEIEET
+776 LEVGNI
-782 DLYPVPVDSVTSLL
+782 YPVPVDSVTSLL
-796 IPDVRQYVYQ
+796 IPAARQYVYQ
-806 GTSRQDLFKTTLG
+806 GISREDMFKTILG

-828 LTRRAE
+828 MTRRTE
-834 LNALYIWRD
+834 LNALYIWRN
-843 YAEGWTLRRFRSQN
+843 YSEGWTLRHFRSRN
-857 QIYLVQYGVDISAS
+857 QIYVEQDGVDISAT
-871 LDPSLLAQDTLLVN
+871 LDPALLGQDTLLVN
-885 NEDPLEFYEDLSFFR
+885 NEEPLKFYGDLSFFR

-915 TANRLISPSGRAM
+915 TADRLISPSGRAM

-939 ADSLTEQIPTDGVPR
+939 ADSLAEQIPTDGVPR
-954 DQFVGVERRMRV
+954 DQFIGVERRMRV
-966 NEYVAAY
+966 NEYIAAY
-973 NERIRL
+973 NERIKL
-979 PFANSLNIELIG
+979 PFDNSLNIELIG
-991 AYKNARLKPRFIED
+991 AYKNVRLKPRFIED
-1005 GGFLE
+1005 GGFFE
-1010 GRYYWP
+1010 GRFYWP

-1032 FTDWGTKLLYARV
+1032 FTDSGTKLLYARA
-1045 GYGFPIL
+1045 GYGFPIF

-1063 FSKLHGELFA
+1063 FSKLYAELFA

-1086 IDFWQGKRWRS
+1086 IDFWAGERWRS
-1097 RPNIDQFLTDV
+1097 RPNTDKFLTNV

-1122 PMFAYFQVARPI
+1122 PMFAYLQVAHPLNRE
-1134 PSSRVKRLWIT
+1134 RVASD
-1145 RLPNGSLEECA
+1145 PDA
-1156 PTAEGCFRSLTVR
+1156 PL
-1169 DSEGDLDEIDDWRF
+1169 IDKWRY

>member
-1 MKVDPCC
+1 M
-8 LTRCKASS
+8 
-16 IFLKNCGATGNWL
+16 
-29 RVAFLRKGYTL
+29 
-40 RRAIFSAIA
+40 RRATFSAIA
-49 ALFLAGAAQ
+49 ALLLAGAAQ
-58 AQIKTI
+58 AQIQTI
-64 VTDHFRVHY
+64 VTDHFRVHF

-114 NSDVLGNGWANYYSN
+114 NSDQLGNGWANYYSN

-207 AQYGAQK
+207 AQYGAHK

-248 RMGKFYGEFVYNQG
+248 RTGKFYGEFVYNQG
-262 YAMMVYL
+262 YAMMVYI
-269 HDQYGAEKVD
+269 HQQYGAEKVD

-288 SFDPAIRRVLGISAD
+288 SFDPAIRRVLGISSD

-329 FEGEPLD
+329 FEGMSLD

-345 HPALSPD
+345 HPALSLD
-352 GKKLAYLTSEKQDYG
+352 GKKLAYLTSEKQDFA
-367 ITVLKI
+367 ITTLKI
-373 YDFETRK
+373 YDFETQK
-380 KTELKNWIDTRISW
+380 KTKLKGWIDTRIGW
-394 SPDGEEIVFVRNKG
+394 SPDGEEIVFTRNKG
-408 GFNDLYIYNLAE
+408 GFNDLYIYNLAA

-453 NNLGLIA
+453 NNLGLID

-472 NDATQYMGP
+472 NDATQYSAP

-501 IAMIRADSPPRPKVF
+501 IAMIRADSPPRPKTF
-516 EKAEKKKKSED
+516 EKAKKKSED
-527 EEGEEE
+527 EEDEEE

-561 ERDPH
+561 ERDPC

-593 DEVEQ
+593 GQIEQ

-618 YSGYQSNDYSLYR
+618 YSGYHSNDYSLYR
-631 FEMGEFERDAHFE
+631 FEMGEFERNAHFE
-644 PVVMHD
+644 PVAMRD

-657 PKLADQFQTATYRG
+657 PKLADQYQVASYRG

-685 TYVGNT
+685 TFVGNT
-691 FGLNQASGGLQFST
+691 FGLNQASGGLQFTT
-705 GDMLGGQELT
+705 GDMFGGQELT
-715 AWGIVGKNMRNATDL
+715 AWGIVGKNMRDATDL

-768 LKASQIDT
+768 FKESQIQIDT
-776 LEIEET
+776 LEVGNI
-782 DLYPVPVDSVTSLL
+782 YPVPVDSVTSLL
-796 IPDVRQYVYQ
+796 IPAAQQYVYQ
-806 GTSRQDLFKTTLG
+806 ATSREDLFKTALG

-828 LTRRAE
+828 LTRRTE
-834 LNALYIWRD
+834 LNALYIWRN
-843 YAEGWTLRRFRSQN
+843 YAEGWTLPRFRSQN
-857 QIYLVQYGVDISAS
+857 QIYLGQQKY
-871 LDPSLLAQDTLLVN
+871 LDPDTTMYDVSAILDPALLAQDTLLVN
-885 NEDPLEFYEDLSFFR
+885 SEDPLKFYGDLSFFR
-900 THMLSM
+900 THMLST

-915 TANRLISPSGRAM
+915 TADRLISPSGRAM

-939 ADSLTEQIPTDGVPR
+939 ADSLTEQTPIDGVPR
-954 DQFVGVERRMRV
+954 DRFVGVERRLRV
-966 NEYVAAY
+966 NEYIAAY

-979 PFANSLNIELIG
+979 PFNNSLNIELIG
-991 AYKNARLKPRFIED
+991 AYKNIRLKPRRIEG
-1005 GGFLE
+1005 GGFFE
-1010 GRYYWP
+1010 GRFYWP

-1032 FTDWGTKLLYARV
+1032 FTDSGTKLLYARI

-1063 FSKLHGELFA
+1063 FSKLYAELFA

-1086 IDFWQGKRWRS
+1086 IDFWKEERWRS
-1097 RPNIDQFLTDV
+1097 MPNTDKFLTDV

-1122 PMFAYFQVARPI
+1122 PMFAYFQVAHPLNRERV
-1134 PSSRVKRLWIT
+1134 SR
-1145 RLPNGSLEECA
+1145 
-1156 PTAEGCFRSLTVR
+1156 
-1169 DSEGDLDEIDDWRF
+1169 DEDDPLIDKWRY